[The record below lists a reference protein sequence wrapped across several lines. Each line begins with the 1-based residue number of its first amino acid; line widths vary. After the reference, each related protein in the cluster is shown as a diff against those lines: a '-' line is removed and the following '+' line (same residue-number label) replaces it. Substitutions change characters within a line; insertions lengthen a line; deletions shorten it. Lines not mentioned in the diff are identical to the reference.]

1 MKLKNL
7 LFIGLASA
15 VLLAGCK
22 KDEVQESP
30 SLTIS
35 EDSASLQF
43 SAQGGESE
51 TQTITF
57 TANRSWTATCDAD
70 WVIMDPK
77 DGPASSDP
85 QTITVYVTQ
94 NEDFVRSATITLTA
108 GGVVNKTVSVS
119 QDGKEIEYTSIAGLR
134 AMAKDTQTPVKIEGS
149 VFIKGV
155 VISDKDELN
164 NISEKNV
171 FIQDETAGIQLRF
184 ASAGT
189 YSRGDELSIDA
200 TGLTIAFYGDMYQ
213 LVASSSYNESEE
225 KWESTG
231 MPATA
236 VTRLSEDNEI
246 VAKQITLQDLLGL
259 KYESQ
264 YVEITTPVQVSEED
278 LGKTFVE
285 GDEDTNIKFTDAD
298 YNTFVVRSEK
308 YSYLL
313 KETEVPEGS
322 GLIKGIAT
330 RYGATPQIV
339 FSTVSDWS
347 GLTDARFDVDAPDPA
362 PDDAVYYNDFDKEKA
377 VETSGK
383 WPYLD
388 QFGGWKNETGSGA
401 SDVTYDF
408 SGVSVRSN
416 STSDSNY
423 SDYPG
428 SGVNNILFGTDGHF
442 QVGNIAIEGGNY
454 TLSFGTERYVYN
466 VSDNTFKPE
475 EFHVYISDNGER
487 WVELEYAFPN
497 GFKNGRWD
505 LASSTFTIPSG
516 TSALYIYFASDL
528 SGAHRLDDVALA
540 PAESA
545 GTEIDFSKG
554 TAIGGGDEPGP
565 GEEMTIAEVIAA
577 SDDTPVKTSG
587 TVMAMYARGFL
598 ISDGTDNL
606 LVFQGNNPSNSPK
619 IGDVVAV
626 SGAKDTYSGLSQI
639 GGTVEFT
646 VTSSEEVTYPDSY
659 PSPNVYGGSAFDAI
673 GDDLSSVELIQ
684 YTGTL
689 TKDGTYYNVAVA
701 GASLEGGIT
710 YPSSALAGELD
721 ALVGKEITVVGY
733 YLGLTNKQQTVS
745 TMLVDYSSAGTG
757 SYFTVSPVSLEVSA
771 DATSAKFNIN
781 ANVDWTV
788 ESQSEGFTVD
798 QNLGNGNAEITVSF
812 QANETEQ
819 PVSGKVKVS
828 TTADVATKEYT
839 VTITQDAAGASELE
853 VLTIEEFLA
862 KPEGDTYYQLT
873 GTITNITNTT
883 YGNFTLV
890 DETGSVVVWGLTKE
904 KVSSNDKSFS
914 SLGLKEGDVV
924 TLAGTRDSYG
934 NDVQV
939 GGPAYYISHVEGQ
952 LPEIKNVSVNE
963 FLSSQVSDLQ
973 KYRLTGRIENIVNT
987 AYGNFDLVDET
998 GTVYVYGLKAN
1009 ESADNQSFSEL
1020 GLKEGDVVTLVGTR
1034 GEHNGDPQVAN
1045 AYYESHVEGLS
1056 FSVSPASL
1064 SASAEA
1070 GTAKFTVTASDEV
1083 SWTVSTASDF
1093 VTLSDQSGTGT
1104 KEIEVTYTANDG
1116 ADSRT
1121 AEITVSTTADVP
1133 TKSYT
1138 VVLTQNA
1145 AGAAESQ
1152 WTLVS
1157 DASELSSGDYVIL
1170 CDFNNVS
1177 GQSGVWALSNAEGTS
1192 KNSVKATDISTIG
1205 MSENSNVLDGV
1216 TEGYIWTF
1224 TQSGDGYTLRPK
1236 NNDGIGLGVI
1246 ADNNGLRNSS
1256 DYKDQAWSLVKVS
1269 DSWGWEMSTPDPQ
1282 STTRYLCGY
1291 APDNW
1296 RTYKG
1301 ISNCNT
1307 KNWEI
1312 RIYKLN

>member
-30 SLTIS
+30 SLTIN

-70 WVIMDPK
+70 WVHMDPV

-85 QTITVYVTQ
+85 QTLTVYVDQ
-94 NEDFVRSATITLTA
+94 NDGFVRPATITLTA

-119 QDGKEIEYTSIAGLR
+119 QDGKEIEYTSIADLR

-189 YSRGDELSIDA
+189 YSRGDELSINA

-213 LVASSSYNESEE
+213 LVASSSYNESKEE
-225 KWESTG
+225 WESTG

-278 LGKTFVE
+278 LGKTFVV
-285 GDEDTNIKFTDAD
+285 GDEHTNIKFTDAD

-308 YSYLL
+308 YSNLL
-313 KETEVPEGS
+313 KETDVPEGS

-362 PDDAVYYNDFDKEKA
+362 PDNAVYYNDFDKEA
-377 VETSGK
+377 ATESYGSTGDK

-388 QFGGWKNETGSGA
+388 QFEGWMNETGTGVENVSYEHSGA
-401 SDVTYDF
+401 SA
-408 SGVSVRSN
+408 RNNAN
-416 STSDSNY
+416 SDGSL

-428 SGVNNILFGTDGHF
+428 SGLNNILFGSDAYF
-442 QVGNIAIEGGNY
+442 QINNIAVDAQNY
-454 TLSFGTERYVYN
+454 TLSFGTEKYQGGN
-466 VSDNTFKPE
+466 NNTFNPE

-528 SGAHRLDDVALA
+528 SSAHRLDDVALA

-565 GEEMTIAEVIAA
+565 GEEMTIAEVYSAEKGA
-577 SDDTPVKTSG
+577 DVKTSG
-587 TVMAMYARGFL
+587 TVVATYANGFL
-598 ISDGTDNL
+598 ISDTKDMI
-606 LVFQGNNPSNSPK
+606 LVYQNFNPESVPSV
-619 IGDVVAV
+619 GDVVTVSGVKGNFGGMDQIGVPVEYEVTGNKSVEHPSPVVYEGAELDGISDEYERPAYVQYSGKLNVSGDYYNVIV
-626 SGAKDTYSGLSQI
+626 SGASVQGS
-639 GGTVEFT
+639 VA
-646 VTSSEEVTYPDSY
+646 YPD
-659 PSPNVYGGSAFDAI
+659 D
-673 GDDLSSVELIQ
+673 EL
-684 YTGTL
+684 
-689 TKDGTYYNVAVA
+689 KDM
-701 GASLEGGIT
+701 
-710 YPSSALAGELD
+710 LAGMNGEQ
-721 ALVGKEITVVGY
+721 IVVTGY
-733 YLGLTNKQQTVS
+733 YIGTTGSGKYVS
-745 TMLVDYSSAGTG
+745 TMAVSVERAAEGDYLNVSNDKISVQATDESAT
-757 SYFTVSPVSLEVSA
+757 
-771 DATSAKFNIN
+771 IN
-781 ANVDWTV
+781 VQSNVAWTASC
-788 ESQSEGFTVD
+788 ETEGFTVAD
-798 QNLGNGNAEITVSF
+798 PASGNGNGTVTVEF
-812 QANETEQ
+812 AANTDSNPRTATVTISATE
-819 PVSGKVKVS
+819 
-828 TTADVATKEYT
+828 ADVEPVT
-839 VTITQDAAGASELE
+839 VTITQAAAGASELE
-853 VLTIEEFLA
+853 VLTVEEFLA

-873 GTITNITNTT
+873 GTVANISNT
-883 YGNFTLV
+883 YFGNFDLI
-890 DETGSVVVWGLTKE
+890 DETGSVYVYGL
-904 KVSSNDKSFS
+904 VSSEGAADGTFE

-924 TLAGTRDSYG
+924 TIAGRRASHKGDP
-934 NDVQV
+934 QV
-939 GGPAYYISHVEGQ
+939 GDAYYISHVEGQ
-952 LPEIKNVSVNE
+952 LPEIKDVSVAE

-973 KYRLTGRIENIVNT
+973 KYRLTGTIENLTNT
-987 AYGNFDLVDET
+987 TFGNFDLVDET
-998 GTVYVYGLKAN
+998 GSVYVYGLKKDENA
-1009 ESADNQSFSEL
+1009 SNQSFSEL

-1093 VTLSDQSGTGT
+1093 VSLSDQSGTGT

-1145 AGAAESQ
+1145 AGAVDPSTPPFTSSIT
-1152 WTLVS
+1152 WTLGS
-1157 DASELSSGDYVIL
+1157 QAYDNTSSGNSKQSATINGESVDNLLKLGSSSKAGTATLHIPAGVSRVGFYAVCWKGQTTEIEFSGATVSPVPVNDNTGATGNPPYTMTVTEDDYYVI
-1170 CDFNNVS
+1170 DVNTS
-1177 GQSGVWALSNAEGTS
+1177 EAL
-1192 KNSVKATDISTIG
+1192 D
-1205 MSENSNVLDGV
+1205 LGV
-1216 TEGYIWTF
+1216 TASKRIVIW
-1224 TQSGDGYTLRPK
+1224 
-1236 NNDGIGLGVI
+1236 GINPV
-1246 ADNNGLRNSS
+1246 
-1256 DYKDQAWSLVKVS
+1256 
-1269 DSWGWEMSTPDPQ
+1269 E
-1282 STTRYLCGY
+1282 
-1291 APDNW
+1291 
-1296 RTYKG
+1296 
-1301 ISNCNT
+1301 
-1307 KNWEI
+1307 
-1312 RIYKLN
+1312 

>member
-30 SLTIS
+30 SLTIN

-70 WVIMDPK
+70 WVHMDPV

-85 QTITVYVTQ
+85 QTLTVYVDQ
-94 NEDFVRSATITLTA
+94 NDDFVRSATITLTA
-108 GGVVNKTVSVS
+108 GGVVHKPVAVS
-119 QDGKEIEYTSIAGLR
+119 QEGKDINYTSIADLR
-134 AMAKDTQTPVKIEGS
+134 AMAKDTETPVKIEGS

-189 YSRGDELSIDA
+189 YSRGDELSINA

-213 LVASSSYNESEE
+213 LVASSSYNESKEE
-225 KWESTG
+225 WESTG

-246 VAKQITLQDLLGL
+246 VAKQITIQDFLGL

-278 LGKTFVE
+278 LGKTFVV
-285 GDEDTNIKFTDAD
+285 GDEHTNIKFTDAD

-308 YSYLL
+308 YSDLL
-313 KETEVPEGS
+313 KETDVPEGS

-330 RYGATPQIV
+330 RFGATPQIV
-339 FSTVSDWS
+339 FSTVSDWA
-347 GLTDARFDVDAPDPA
+347 GLTDPRFDVDAPDPA
-362 PDDAVYYNDFDKEKA
+362 PDNAVYYNDFDKEA
-377 VETSGK
+377 ATESYGSTGNK

-388 QFGGWKNETGSGA
+388 QFEGWKNETGTGVENVSYDYSGA
-401 SDVTYDF
+401 SA
-408 SGVSVRSN
+408 RNNSN
-416 STSDSNY
+416 TDGSY

-428 SGVNNILFGTDGHF
+428 SGLNNILFGSDAYL
-442 QVGNIAIEGGNY
+442 QINNITVDAQNY
-454 TLSFGTERYVYN
+454 TLSFGTEKYAYG

-565 GEEMTIAEVIAA
+565 VEEMTIAEVYNAEKGA
-577 SDDTPVKTSG
+577 DVKTSG
-587 TVMAMYARGFL
+587 TVVATYANGFL
-598 ISDGTDNL
+598 ISDTKDMI
-606 LVFQGNNPSNSPK
+606 LVYQNFNPESVPSV
-619 IGDVVAV
+619 GDVVTVSGVKGNFGGMDQIGVPVEYEVTGNESVEHPSPVVYEGAELDGISDEYERPAYVQYSGKLNVSGDYYNVIV
-626 SGAKDTYSGLSQI
+626 SGASVQGS
-639 GGTVEFT
+639 VA
-646 VTSSEEVTYPDSY
+646 YPD
-659 PSPNVYGGSAFDAI
+659 D
-673 GDDLSSVELIQ
+673 EL
-684 YTGTL
+684 
-689 TKDGTYYNVAVA
+689 KDM
-701 GASLEGGIT
+701 
-710 YPSSALAGELD
+710 LAGLNGEQ
-721 ALVGKEITVVGY
+721 IVVTGY
-733 YLGLTNKQQTVS
+733 YIGTTGSGKYVS
-745 TMLVDYSSAGTG
+745 TMAVSVERAAEGDYLNVSNDKISVQATDESAT
-757 SYFTVSPVSLEVSA
+757 
-771 DATSAKFNIN
+771 IN
-781 ANVDWTV
+781 VQSNVAWTASC
-788 ESQSEGFTVD
+788 ETEGFTVAAPAS
-798 QNLGNGNAEITVSF
+798 GNGNGTVTVEF
-812 QANETEQ
+812 AANTDSNPRTATVTISATE
-819 PVSGKVKVS
+819 
-828 TTADVATKEYT
+828 ADVEPVT
-839 VTITQDAAGASELE
+839 VTITQAAAGASELE
-853 VLTIEEFLA
+853 VLTVEEFLA

-873 GTITNITNTT
+873 GTLINITNTS

-890 DETGSVVVWGLTKE
+890 DDAGSYVEVYGLTKE

-924 TLAGTRDSYG
+924 TLAGTRDSYDG
-934 NDVQV
+934 DPQV
-939 GGPAYYISHVEGQ
+939 GGPAYYISHVSGTVEITDVTVAEFKTKEAGL
-952 LPEIKNVSVNE
+952 LP
-963 FLSSQVSDLQ
+963 
-973 KYRLTGRIENIVNT
+973 KYRLTGKITNLE
-987 AYGNFDLVDET
+987 ASEFGNFDLVDET
-998 GTVYVYGLKAN
+998 GSIYVYGLRENINGGDKTFN
-1009 ESADNQSFSEL
+1009 NL
-1020 GLKEGDVVTLVGTR
+1020 GLKEGDIVTLVGSR
-1034 GEHNGDPQVAN
+1034 GEYRGDPQVAN

-1145 AGAAESQ
+1145 AGAVDPSTPPFTSSIT
-1152 WTLVS
+1152 WTLGSQAYDNTSSGNKQSATINGESVDNLLKLGSSKNAGTATLHIPAGVS
-1157 DASELSSGDYVIL
+1157 RVGFYAVCWKGKTTEIEFSGATVSPVPVNDNTGATGNPPYTMTVTEDDYYVIDVNTSEALDLGVTASERIVI
-1170 CDFNNVS
+1170 
-1177 GQSGVWALSNAEGTS
+1177 W
-1192 KNSVKATDISTIG
+1192 
-1205 MSENSNVLDGV
+1205 
-1216 TEGYIWTF
+1216 
-1224 TQSGDGYTLRPK
+1224 
-1236 NNDGIGLGVI
+1236 GINPV
-1246 ADNNGLRNSS
+1246 
-1256 DYKDQAWSLVKVS
+1256 
-1269 DSWGWEMSTPDPQ
+1269 E
-1282 STTRYLCGY
+1282 
-1291 APDNW
+1291 
-1296 RTYKG
+1296 
-1301 ISNCNT
+1301 
-1307 KNWEI
+1307 
-1312 RIYKLN
+1312 

>member
-30 SLTIS
+30 SLTIN

-70 WVIMDPK
+70 WVHMDPV

-85 QTITVYVTQ
+85 QTLTVYVDQ
-94 NEDFVRSATITLTA
+94 NDGFVRSATIKLTA
-108 GGVVNKTVSVS
+108 GGVVHKPVAVS
-119 QDGKEIEYTSIAGLR
+119 QEGKDINYTSIADLR
-134 AMAKDTQTPVKIEGS
+134 AMAKDTETPVKIEGS

-189 YSRGDELSIDA
+189 YSRGDELSINA

-213 LVASSSYNESEE
+213 LVASSSYNESKEE
-225 KWESTG
+225 WESTG

-278 LGKTFVE
+278 LGKTFVVGNE
-285 GDEDTNIKFTDAD
+285 HTNIKFTDAD

-308 YSYLL
+308 YSNLL
-313 KETEVPEGS
+313 KETDVPEGS

-339 FSTVSDWS
+339 FSTVSDWA

-362 PDDAVYYNDFDKEKA
+362 PDNAVYYNDFDKEVA
-377 VETSGK
+377 TESYGSTGDK

-388 QFGGWKNETGSGA
+388 QFEGWMNETGTGVENVSYDYSGA
-401 SDVTYDF
+401 SA
-408 SGVSVRSN
+408 RNNAN
-416 STSDSNY
+416 SDGSL

-428 SGVNNILFGTDGHF
+428 SGLNNILFGSDAYF
-442 QVGNIAIEGGNY
+442 RINNIAVDAQNY
-454 TLSFGTERYVYN
+454 TLSFGTEKYQGGN
-466 VSDNTFKPE
+466 NNTFKPE

-689 TKDGTYYNVAVA
+689 TKDGAYYNVAVD

-721 ALVGKEITVVGY
+721 ALVGQEITVVGY

-745 TMLVDYSSAGTG
+745 TMLVDYSSVGTA
-757 SYFTVSPVSLEVSA
+757 SYFSVSPVSLDVSA
-771 DATSAKFNIN
+771 DATSAKFNVS

-788 ESQSEGFTVD
+788 ESQSEGFTVNQD
-798 QNLGNGNAEITVSF
+798 SGNGNAEITVSF
-812 QANETEQ
+812 PANETDQ

-839 VTITQDAAGASELE
+839 VTITQAAAGASELE
-853 VLTIEEFLA
+853 VLTVEEFLA

-873 GTITNITNTT
+873 GTVANISNT
-883 YGNFTLV
+883 YFGNFDLI
-890 DETGSVVVWGLTKE
+890 DETGSVYVYGL
-904 KVSSNDKSFS
+904 VSSEGAADGTFE

-924 TLAGTRDSYG
+924 TIAGRRASYKG
-934 NDVQV
+934 DPQV
-939 GGPAYYISHVEGQ
+939 GDAYYISHVEGQ
-952 LPEIKNVSVNE
+952 LPEIKDVSVTE
-963 FLSSQVSDLQ
+963 FLSSPISELQ
-973 KYRLTGRIENIVNT
+973 KYRLTGTIENLTNT
-987 AYGNFDLVDET
+987 TFGNFDLVDET
-998 GTVYVYGLKAN
+998 GSVYVYGLKKDENA
-1009 ESADNQSFSEL
+1009 SNQSFSEL

-1138 VVLTQNA
+1138 VVLTQKSASATTTEVTDVLTADSFA
-1145 AGAAESQ
+1145 ATSTGYTNFSGVKVTSSAIYAGQTATSNGAIQLRSKADNSGKHSGIVTTVSGGKLLKISVVWNDSTSTSRKLDIYASNTPFTDAEDLYGNTDLKIG
-1152 WTLVS
+1152 TLGFGETTFDVT
-1157 DASELSSGDYVIL
+1157 GDYQYVG
-1170 CDFNNVS
+1170 FRS
-1177 GQSGVWALSNAEGTS
+1177 
-1192 KNSVKATDISTIG
+1192 
-1205 MSENSNVLDGV
+1205 
-1216 TEGYIWTF
+1216 
-1224 TQSGDGYTLRPK
+1224 
-1236 NNDGIGLGVI
+1236 NDGAMYLDKIEV
-1246 ADNNGLRNSS
+1246 
-1256 DYKDQAWSLVKVS
+1256 V
-1269 DSWGWEMSTPDPQ
+1269 WE
-1282 STTRYLCGY
+1282 
-1291 APDNW
+1291 
-1296 RTYKG
+1296 
-1301 ISNCNT
+1301 
-1307 KNWEI
+1307 E
-1312 RIYKLN
+1312 

>member
-30 SLTIS
+30 SLTIN

-57 TANRSWTATCDAD
+57 TANRSWTATCNAD
-70 WVIMDPK
+70 WVHMDPV

-85 QTITVYVTQ
+85 QTLTVYVDQ
-94 NEDFVRSATITLTA
+94 NDGFVRSATITLTA
-108 GGVVNKTVSVS
+108 GGVVPKTVSVS
-119 QDGKEIEYTSIAGLR
+119 QDGKEIEYTSIADLR

-189 YSRGDELSIDA
+189 YSRGDELSINA

-213 LVASSSYNESEE
+213 LVASSDGEN
-225 KWESTG
+225 STG

-246 VAKQITLQDLLGL
+246 VAKQVTLQDFLGL

-285 GDEDTNIKFTDAD
+285 GDEHTNIKFTDAD

-308 YSYLL
+308 YSALL

-330 RYGATPQIV
+330 RFGATPQVV
-339 FSTVSDWS
+339 FSTVSDWA

-362 PDDAVYYNDFDKEKA
+362 PDNAVYYNDFDKEA
-377 VETSGK
+377 ATESYGSTGDK

-388 QFGGWKNETGSGA
+388 QFEGWKNETGTGVENVSYDYSGA
-401 SDVTYDF
+401 SA
-408 SGVSVRSN
+408 RNNSN
-416 STSDSNY
+416 TDGSY

-428 SGVNNILFGTDGHF
+428 SGLNNILFGSDAYL
-442 QVGNIAIEGGNY
+442 QINNITVDAQNY
-454 TLSFGTERYVYN
+454 TLSFGTEKYAYG
-466 VSDNTFKPE
+466 VSDNTFNPE

-689 TKDGTYYNVAVA
+689 TKDGAYYNVAVD

-721 ALVGKEITVVGY
+721 ALVGQEITVVGY

-745 TMLVDYSSAGTG
+745 TMLVDYSSVGTA
-757 SYFTVSPVSLEVSA
+757 SYFSVSPVSLDVSA
-771 DATSAKFNIN
+771 DATSAKFNVS

-788 ESQSEGFTVD
+788 ESQSEGFTVNQD
-798 QNLGNGNAEITVSF
+798 SGNGNAEITVSF
-812 QANETEQ
+812 PANETDQ

-839 VTITQDAAGASELE
+839 VTITQAAAGASELE
-853 VLTIEEFLA
+853 VLTVEEFLA

-873 GTITNITNTT
+873 GTVANISNT
-883 YGNFTLV
+883 YFGNFDLI
-890 DETGSVVVWGLTKE
+890 DETGSVYVYGL
-904 KVSSNDKSFS
+904 VSSEGAADGTFE

-924 TLAGTRDSYG
+924 TIAGRRASY
-934 NDVQV
+934 
-939 GGPAYYISHVEGQ
+939 
-952 LPEIKNVSVNE
+952 K
-963 FLSSQVSDLQ
+963 
-973 KYRLTGRIENIVNT
+973 
-987 AYGNFDLVDET
+987 
-998 GTVYVYGLKAN
+998 
-1009 ESADNQSFSEL
+1009 
-1020 GLKEGDVVTLVGTR
+1020 
-1034 GEHNGDPQVAN
+1034 GDPQVGD
-1045 AYYESHVEGLS
+1045 AYYISHVEGLS

-1138 VVLTQNA
+1138 VVLTQNV
-1145 AGAAESQ
+1145 AGAVDPSTPPFTSSIT
-1152 WTLVS
+1152 WTLGS
-1157 DASELSSGDYVIL
+1157 QAYDNTSSGNSKQSATINGESVDNLLKLGSSSKAGTATLHIPAGVSRVGFYAVCWKGQTTEIEFSGATVSPVPVNDNTGATGNPPYTMTVTEDDYYVI
-1170 CDFNNVS
+1170 DVNTS
-1177 GQSGVWALSNAEGTS
+1177 EAL
-1192 KNSVKATDISTIG
+1192 D
-1205 MSENSNVLDGV
+1205 LGV
-1216 TEGYIWTF
+1216 TASKRIVIW
-1224 TQSGDGYTLRPK
+1224 
-1236 NNDGIGLGVI
+1236 GINPV
-1246 ADNNGLRNSS
+1246 
-1256 DYKDQAWSLVKVS
+1256 
-1269 DSWGWEMSTPDPQ
+1269 E
-1282 STTRYLCGY
+1282 
-1291 APDNW
+1291 
-1296 RTYKG
+1296 
-1301 ISNCNT
+1301 
-1307 KNWEI
+1307 
-1312 RIYKLN
+1312 

>member
-30 SLTIS
+30 SLTIN

-57 TANRSWTATCDAD
+57 TANRSWTATCDAG
-70 WVIMDPK
+70 WVHMDPV

-85 QTITVYVTQ
+85 QTLTVYVDQ
-94 NEDFVRSATITLTA
+94 NDGFVRSATITLTA
-108 GGVVNKTVSVS
+108 GGVVNKPVAVS
-119 QDGKEIEYTSIAGLR
+119 QEGKDINYTSIADLR
-134 AMAKDTQTPVKIEGS
+134 AMAKDTETPVKIEGS

-155 VISDKDELN
+155 VISDKDELS

-213 LVASSSYNESEE
+213 LVASSSYNESKEE
-225 KWESTG
+225 WESTG

-278 LGKTFVE
+278 LGKTFVV
-285 GDEDTNIKFTDAD
+285 GNDHTNIKFTDAD

-308 YSYLL
+308 YSDLL
-313 KETEVPEGS
+313 KETDVPEGS
-322 GLIKGIAT
+322 GHIKGIAT
-330 RYGATPQIV
+330 RFGATPQIV
-339 FSTVSDWS
+339 FSTVSDWA
-347 GLTDARFDVDAPDPA
+347 GLTDPRFDVDAPDPA

-466 VSDNTFKPE
+466 VSDNTFNPE

-565 GEEMTIAEVIAA
+565 VEGMTIAEVIAA

-689 TKDGTYYNVAVA
+689 TKDGSYYNVAVD

-721 ALVGKEITVVGY
+721 ALVGQEITVVGY
-733 YLGLTNKQQTVS
+733 YLGLTNKQQIVS
-745 TMLVDYSSAGTG
+745 TMLVDYSSVGTA
-757 SYFTVSPVSLEVSA
+757 SYFSVSPVSLDVSA
-771 DATSAKFNIN
+771 DATSAKFNVS

-788 ESQSEGFTVD
+788 ESQSEGFTVN
-798 QNLGNGNAEITVSF
+798 QNSGNGNAEITVSF
-812 QANETEQ
+812 PANETDQ
-819 PVSGKVKVS
+819 SVSGKVKVS

-839 VTITQDAAGASELE
+839 VTITQAAAGASELE
-853 VLTIEEFLA
+853 VLTVEEFLA

-873 GTITNITNTT
+873 GTVANISNT
-883 YGNFTLV
+883 YFGNFDLI
-890 DETGSVVVWGLTKE
+890 DETGSVYVYGL
-904 KVSSNDKSFS
+904 VSSEGAADGTFE

-924 TLAGTRDSYG
+924 TIAGRRASHNG
-934 NDVQV
+934 SAQV
-939 GGPAYYISHVEGQ
+939 GDAYYISHVEGQ
-952 LPEIKNVSVNE
+952 LPEIKNVSVTE
-963 FLSSQVSDLQ
+963 FLSSPVSDLQ
-973 KYRLTGRIENIVNT
+973 KYRLTGTIENLTNT
-987 AYGNFDLVDET
+987 TFGNFDLVDET
-998 GTVYVYGLKAN
+998 GSVYVYGLKKDENA
-1009 ESADNQSFSEL
+1009 SNQSFSEL

-1093 VTLSDQSGTGT
+1093 VKLSDQSGTGT

-1138 VVLTQNA
+1138 VVLTQKSASSTTTEVTDVLTADSFA
-1145 AGAAESQ
+1145 ATSTSYTNFSGVKVTSSAIYAGQTATSNGAIQLRSKADNSGKHSGIVTTVSGGKLLKISVVWNDSTSTSRKLDIYASNTPFTDAEDLYGNTDLKIG
-1152 WTLVS
+1152 TLGFGETTFDVT
-1157 DASELSSGDYVIL
+1157 GDYQYVG
-1170 CDFNNVS
+1170 FRS
-1177 GQSGVWALSNAEGTS
+1177 
-1192 KNSVKATDISTIG
+1192 
-1205 MSENSNVLDGV
+1205 
-1216 TEGYIWTF
+1216 
-1224 TQSGDGYTLRPK
+1224 
-1236 NNDGIGLGVI
+1236 NDGAMYLDKIEV
-1246 ADNNGLRNSS
+1246 
-1256 DYKDQAWSLVKVS
+1256 V
-1269 DSWGWEMSTPDPQ
+1269 WE
-1282 STTRYLCGY
+1282 
-1291 APDNW
+1291 
-1296 RTYKG
+1296 
-1301 ISNCNT
+1301 
-1307 KNWEI
+1307 E
-1312 RIYKLN
+1312 

>member
-70 WVIMDPK
+70 WVHMDPV

-85 QTITVYVTQ
+85 QTLTVYVDQ
-94 NEDFVRSATITLTA
+94 NDGFVRPATITLTA

-119 QDGKEIEYTSIAGLR
+119 QDGKEIEYTSIADLR

-189 YSRGDELSIDA
+189 YSRGDELSINA

-213 LVASSSYNESEE
+213 LVASSSYNESKEE
-225 KWESTG
+225 WESTG

-278 LGKTFVE
+278 LGKTFVVGNE
-285 GDEDTNIKFTDAD
+285 HTNIKFTDAD

-308 YSYLL
+308 YSNLL
-313 KETEVPEGS
+313 KETDVPEGS

-339 FSTVSDWS
+339 FSTVSDWA
-347 GLTDARFDVDAPDPA
+347 GLTDPRFDVDAPDPA
-362 PDDAVYYNDFDKEKA
+362 PDNAVYYNDFDKEA
-377 VETSGK
+377 ATESYGSTGNK

-388 QFGGWKNETGSGA
+388 QFEGWKNETGTGVENVSYDYSGA
-401 SDVTYDF
+401 SA
-408 SGVSVRSN
+408 RNNSN
-416 STSDSNY
+416 TDGSY

-428 SGVNNILFGTDGHF
+428 SGLNNILFGSDAYL
-442 QVGNIAIEGGNY
+442 QINNITVDAQNY
-454 TLSFGTERYVYN
+454 TLSFGTEKYAYG

-565 GEEMTIAEVIAA
+565 GEEMTIAEVYNAEKGA
-577 SDDTPVKTSG
+577 DVKTSG
-587 TVMAMYARGFL
+587 TVVATYANGFL
-598 ISDGTDNL
+598 ISDTKDMI
-606 LVFQGNNPSNSPK
+606 LVYQNFNPESVPSV
-619 IGDVVAV
+619 GDVVTVSGVKGNFGGMDQIGVPVEYEVTGNESVEHPSPVVYEGAELDGISDEYERPAYVQYSGKLNVSGDYYNVIV
-626 SGAKDTYSGLSQI
+626 SGASVQGS
-639 GGTVEFT
+639 VA
-646 VTSSEEVTYPDSY
+646 YPD
-659 PSPNVYGGSAFDAI
+659 D
-673 GDDLSSVELIQ
+673 EL
-684 YTGTL
+684 
-689 TKDGTYYNVAVA
+689 KDM
-701 GASLEGGIT
+701 
-710 YPSSALAGELD
+710 LAGLNGEQ
-721 ALVGKEITVVGY
+721 IVVTGY
-733 YLGLTNKQQTVS
+733 YIGTTGSGKYVS
-745 TMLVDYSSAGTG
+745 TMAVSVERAAEGDYLNVSNDKISVQATDESAT
-757 SYFTVSPVSLEVSA
+757 
-771 DATSAKFNIN
+771 IN
-781 ANVDWTV
+781 VQSNVAWTASC
-788 ESQSEGFTVD
+788 ETEGFTVAAPAS
-798 QNLGNGNAEITVSF
+798 GNGNGTVTVEF
-812 QANETEQ
+812 AANTDSNPRTATVTISATE
-819 PVSGKVKVS
+819 
-828 TTADVATKEYT
+828 ADVEPVT
-839 VTITQDAAGASELE
+839 VTITQAAAGASELE
-853 VLTIEEFLA
+853 VLTVEEFLA

-873 GTITNITNTT
+873 GTVANISNT
-883 YGNFTLV
+883 YFGNFDLI
-890 DETGSVVVWGLTKE
+890 DETGSVYVYGL
-904 KVSSNDKSFS
+904 VSSEGAADGTFE

-924 TLAGTRDSYG
+924 TIAGRRASY
-934 NDVQV
+934 
-939 GGPAYYISHVEGQ
+939 
-952 LPEIKNVSVNE
+952 K
-963 FLSSQVSDLQ
+963 
-973 KYRLTGRIENIVNT
+973 
-987 AYGNFDLVDET
+987 
-998 GTVYVYGLKAN
+998 
-1009 ESADNQSFSEL
+1009 
-1020 GLKEGDVVTLVGTR
+1020 
-1034 GEHNGDPQVAN
+1034 GDPQVGD
-1045 AYYESHVEGLS
+1045 AYYISHVEGLS

-1145 AGAAESQ
+1145 AGAVDPSTPPFTSSIT
-1152 WTLVS
+1152 WTLGS
-1157 DASELSSGDYVIL
+1157 QAYDNTSSGNSKQSATINGESVDNLLKLGSSSKAGTATLHIPAGVSRVGFYAVCWKGQTTEIEFSGATVSPVPVNDNTGATGNPPYTMTVTQDDYYVI
-1170 CDFNNVS
+1170 DVNTS
-1177 GQSGVWALSNAEGTS
+1177 EAL
-1192 KNSVKATDISTIG
+1192 D
-1205 MSENSNVLDGV
+1205 LGV
-1216 TEGYIWTF
+1216 TASKRIVIW
-1224 TQSGDGYTLRPK
+1224 
-1236 NNDGIGLGVI
+1236 GINPV
-1246 ADNNGLRNSS
+1246 
-1256 DYKDQAWSLVKVS
+1256 
-1269 DSWGWEMSTPDPQ
+1269 E
-1282 STTRYLCGY
+1282 
-1291 APDNW
+1291 
-1296 RTYKG
+1296 
-1301 ISNCNT
+1301 
-1307 KNWEI
+1307 
-1312 RIYKLN
+1312 

>member
-30 SLTIS
+30 SLTIN

-134 AMAKDTQTPVKIEGS
+134 AMAKDTQTPFKIEGS

-189 YSRGDELSIDA
+189 YSRGDELSINA

-213 LVASSSYNESEE
+213 LVASSSYNESKEE
-225 KWESTG
+225 WESTG

-278 LGKTFVE
+278 LGKTFVVGNE
-285 GDEDTNIKFTDAD
+285 HTNIKFTDAD

-308 YSYLL
+308 YSNLL
-313 KETEVPEGS
+313 KETDVPEGS

-339 FSTVSDWS
+339 FSTVSDWA
-347 GLTDARFDVDAPDPA
+347 GLTDPRFDVDAPDPA
-362 PDDAVYYNDFDKEKA
+362 PDNAVYYNDFDKEA
-377 VETSGK
+377 ATESYGSTGNK

-388 QFGGWKNETGSGA
+388 QFEGWKNETGTGVENVSYDYSGA
-401 SDVTYDF
+401 SA
-408 SGVSVRSN
+408 RNNAN
-416 STSDSNY
+416 SDGSL

-428 SGVNNILFGTDGHF
+428 SGLNNILFGSDAYF
-442 QVGNIAIEGGNY
+442 RINNIAVDAQNY
-454 TLSFGTERYVYN
+454 TLSFGTEKYQGGN
-466 VSDNTFKPE
+466 NNTFNPD

-565 GEEMTIAEVIAA
+565 VEEMTIAEVIAA

-606 LVFQGNNPSNSPK
+606 LVFQGNNLSNSPK

-689 TKDGTYYNVAVA
+689 TKDGAYYNVAVD

-721 ALVGKEITVVGY
+721 ALVGQEITVVGY

-745 TMLVDYSSAGTG
+745 TMLVDYSSVGTA
-757 SYFTVSPVSLEVSA
+757 SYFSVSPVSLDVSA
-771 DATSAKFNIN
+771 DATSAKFNVS

-788 ESQSEGFTVD
+788 ESQSEGFTVNQD
-798 QNLGNGNAEITVSF
+798 SGNGNAEITVSF
-812 QANETEQ
+812 PANETDQ

-839 VTITQDAAGASELE
+839 VTITQAAAGASELE
-853 VLTIEEFLA
+853 VLTVEEFLA

-952 LPEIKNVSVNE
+952 LPEIKDVTVTE

-987 AYGNFDLVDET
+987 TYGNFDLVDET

-1145 AGAAESQ
+1145 AGAAEKAYVKMTGEQ
-1152 WTLVS
+1152 S
-1157 DASELSSGDYVIL
+1157 DYSGQYLIVFESKNRAYNGSLTSTFNGSGSVQNYVDVNISEDKIMASEEMNSYSVTIEQVSGGYAIKLASGYYIGRGNDSNGVDGKQAYSDDLLNTFEWNSDNGGYVI
-1170 CDFNNVS
+1170 
-1177 GQSGVWALSNAEGTS
+1177 TS
-1192 KNSVKATDISTIG
+1192 AGSR
-1205 MSENSNVLDGV
+1205 VLL
-1216 TEGYIWTF
+1216 Y
-1224 TQSGDGYTLRPK
+1224 
-1236 NNDGIGLGVI
+1236 
-1246 ADNNGLRNSS
+1246 NSS
-1256 DYKDQAWSLVKVS
+1256 ANYIRYYSPSNIGKSDYPLPV
-1269 DSWGWEMSTPDPQ
+1269 
-1282 STTRYLCGY
+1282 L
-1291 APDNW
+1291 
-1296 RTYKG
+1296 
-1301 ISNCNT
+1301 
-1307 KNWEI
+1307 
-1312 RIYKLN
+1312 YKLTE

>member
-30 SLTIS
+30 SLTIN

-57 TANRSWTATCDAD
+57 TANRSWTATCDKD
-70 WVIMDPK
+70 WVHMDPV

-85 QTITVYVTQ
+85 QTLTVYVDQ
-94 NEDFVRSATITLTA
+94 NDGFVRPATITLTA
-108 GGVVNKTVSVS
+108 GGVVKKTVSVS
-119 QDGKEIEYTSIAGLR
+119 QDGKEIEYTSIADLR

-189 YSRGDELSIDA
+189 YSRGDELSINA

-213 LVASSSYNESEE
+213 LVASSDGEN
-225 KWESTG
+225 STG

-259 KYESQ
+259 EYESQ

-278 LGKTFVE
+278 LGKTFVV
-285 GDEDTNIKFTDAD
+285 GDEHTNIKFTDAD

-308 YSYLL
+308 YSALL
-313 KETEVPEGS
+313 KETDVPEGS

-565 GEEMTIAEVIAA
+565 GEEMTIAEVYSAEKGA
-577 SDDTPVKTSG
+577 DVKTSG
-587 TVMAMYARGFL
+587 TVVATYANGFL
-598 ISDGTDNL
+598 ISDTKDMI
-606 LVFQGNNPSNSPK
+606 LVYQNFNPESVPSV
-619 IGDVVAV
+619 GDVVTVSGVKGNFGGMDQIGVPVEYEVTGNKSVEHPSPVVYEGAELDGISDEYERPAYVQYSGKLNVSGDYYNVIV
-626 SGAKDTYSGLSQI
+626 SGASVQGS
-639 GGTVEFT
+639 VA
-646 VTSSEEVTYPDSY
+646 YPD
-659 PSPNVYGGSAFDAI
+659 D
-673 GDDLSSVELIQ
+673 EL
-684 YTGTL
+684 
-689 TKDGTYYNVAVA
+689 KDM
-701 GASLEGGIT
+701 
-710 YPSSALAGELD
+710 LAGMNGEQ
-721 ALVGKEITVVGY
+721 IVVTGY
-733 YLGLTNKQQTVS
+733 YIGTTGSGKYVS
-745 TMLVDYSSAGTG
+745 TMAVSVERAAEGDYLNVSNDKISVQATDESAT
-757 SYFTVSPVSLEVSA
+757 
-771 DATSAKFNIN
+771 IN
-781 ANVDWTV
+781 VQSNVAWTASC
-788 ESQSEGFTVD
+788 ETEGFTVAD
-798 QNLGNGNAEITVSF
+798 PASGNGNGTVTVEF
-812 QANETEQ
+812 AANTDSNPRTATVTISATE
-819 PVSGKVKVS
+819 
-828 TTADVATKEYT
+828 ADVEPVT
-839 VTITQDAAGASELE
+839 VTITQAAAGASELE
-853 VLTIEEFLA
+853 VLTVEEFLA

-873 GTITNITNTT
+873 GTVANISNA
-883 YGNFTLV
+883 YFGNFDLI
-890 DETGSVVVWGLTKE
+890 DETGSVYVYGL
-904 KVSSNDKSFS
+904 VSSEGAADGTFE

-924 TLAGTRDSYG
+924 TIAGRRASYKG
-934 NDVQV
+934 DPQV
-939 GGPAYYISHVEGQ
+939 GDAYYISHVEGQ
-952 LPEIKNVSVNE
+952 LPEIKDVSVTE
-963 FLSSQVSDLQ
+963 FLSSPISELQ
-973 KYRLTGRIENIVNT
+973 KYRLTGTIENLTNT
-987 AYGNFDLVDET
+987 TFGNFDLVDET
-998 GTVYVYGLKAN
+998 GSVYVYGLKKDENA
-1009 ESADNQSFSEL
+1009 SNQSFSEL

-1093 VTLSDQSGTGT
+1093 VSLSDQSGTGT

-1145 AGAAESQ
+1145 AGAVDPSTPPFTSSIT
-1152 WTLVS
+1152 WTLGS
-1157 DASELSSGDYVIL
+1157 QAYDNTSSGNSKQSATINGESVDNLLKLGSSSKAGTATLHIPAGVSRVGFYAVCWKGQTTEIEFSGATVSPVPVNDNTGATGNPPYTMTVTEDDYYVI
-1170 CDFNNVS
+1170 DVNTS
-1177 GQSGVWALSNAEGTS
+1177 EAL
-1192 KNSVKATDISTIG
+1192 D
-1205 MSENSNVLDGV
+1205 LGV
-1216 TEGYIWTF
+1216 TASKRIVIW
-1224 TQSGDGYTLRPK
+1224 
-1236 NNDGIGLGVI
+1236 GINPV
-1246 ADNNGLRNSS
+1246 
-1256 DYKDQAWSLVKVS
+1256 
-1269 DSWGWEMSTPDPQ
+1269 E
-1282 STTRYLCGY
+1282 
-1291 APDNW
+1291 
-1296 RTYKG
+1296 
-1301 ISNCNT
+1301 
-1307 KNWEI
+1307 
-1312 RIYKLN
+1312 

>member
-30 SLTIS
+30 SLTIN

-57 TANRSWTATCDAD
+57 TANRSWTATCDKD
-70 WVIMDPK
+70 WVHMDPV

-85 QTITVYVTQ
+85 QTLTVYVDQ
-94 NEDFVRSATITLTA
+94 NDGFVRPATITLTA
-108 GGVVNKTVSVS
+108 GGVVKKTVSVS
-119 QDGKEIEYTSIAGLR
+119 QDGKKIEYTSIADLR
-134 AMAKDTQTPVKIEGS
+134 AMAKDTQTPVKIEGN

-155 VISDKDELN
+155 VISDKDELS

-189 YSRGDELSIDA
+189 YSRGDELSINA

-213 LVASSSYNESEE
+213 LVASSDGEN
-225 KWESTG
+225 STG

-259 KYESQ
+259 EYESQ

-278 LGKTFVE
+278 LGKTFVV
-285 GDEDTNIKFTDAD
+285 GDEHTNIKFTDAD
-298 YNTFVVRSEK
+298 YNSFVVRSEK
-308 YSYLL
+308 YSDLL

-322 GLIKGIAT
+322 GHIKGIAT
-330 RYGATPQIV
+330 RFGATPQIV
-339 FSTVSDWS
+339 FSTVSDWA
-347 GLTDARFDVDAPDPA
+347 GLTDPRFDVDAPDPA
-362 PDDAVYYNDFDKEKA
+362 PDNAVYYNDFDKEA
-377 VETSGK
+377 ATESYGSTGNK

-388 QFGGWKNETGSGA
+388 QFEGWKNEIGTGVENVSYDYSGA
-401 SDVTYDF
+401 SA
-408 SGVSVRSN
+408 RNNSN
-416 STSDSNY
+416 TDGSY

-428 SGVNNILFGTDGHF
+428 SGLNNILFGSDAYL
-442 QVGNIAIEGGNY
+442 QINNITVDAQNY
-454 TLSFGTERYVYN
+454 TLSFGTEKYAYG

-516 TSALYIYFASDL
+516 TSALYIHFASDL

-684 YTGTL
+684 DTGTL
-689 TKDGTYYNVAVA
+689 TKDGAYYNVAVD

-721 ALVGKEITVVGY
+721 ALVGQEITVVGY

-745 TMLVDYSSAGTG
+745 TMLVDYSSAGTA
-757 SYFTVSPVSLEVSA
+757 SYFSVSPVSLDVSA
-771 DATSAKFNIN
+771 DATSAKFNVS
-781 ANVDWTV
+781 ANVAWTV
-788 ESQSEGFTVD
+788 ESQSEGFTVNQD
-798 QNLGNGNAEITVSF
+798 SGNGNAEITVSF
-812 QANETEQ
+812 PANETDQ

-839 VTITQDAAGASELE
+839 VTITQAAAGASELE
-853 VLTIEEFLA
+853 VLTVEEFLA

-873 GTITNITNTT
+873 GTVANISNT
-883 YGNFTLV
+883 YFGNFDLI
-890 DETGSVVVWGLTKE
+890 DETGSVYVYGL
-904 KVSSNDKSFS
+904 VSSEGAADGTFE

-924 TLAGTRDSYG
+924 TIAGRRASY
-934 NDVQV
+934 
-939 GGPAYYISHVEGQ
+939 
-952 LPEIKNVSVNE
+952 K
-963 FLSSQVSDLQ
+963 
-973 KYRLTGRIENIVNT
+973 
-987 AYGNFDLVDET
+987 
-998 GTVYVYGLKAN
+998 
-1009 ESADNQSFSEL
+1009 
-1020 GLKEGDVVTLVGTR
+1020 
-1034 GEHNGDPQVAN
+1034 GDPQVGD
-1045 AYYESHVEGLS
+1045 AYYISHVEGLS

-1093 VTLSDQSGTGT
+1093 VKLSDQTGTGT

-1138 VVLTQNA
+1138 EVLTQNA
-1145 AGAAESQ
+1145 AGAVDPSTPPFTSSIT
-1152 WTLVS
+1152 WTLGS
-1157 DASELSSGDYVIL
+1157 QAYDNTSSGNSKQSATINGESVDNLLKLGSSSKAGTATLHIPAGVSRVGFYAVCWKGQTTEIEFSGATVSPVPVNDNTGATGNPPYTMTVTEDDYYVI
-1170 CDFNNVS
+1170 DVNTS
-1177 GQSGVWALSNAEGTS
+1177 EAL
-1192 KNSVKATDISTIG
+1192 D
-1205 MSENSNVLDGV
+1205 LGV
-1216 TEGYIWTF
+1216 TASKRIVIW
-1224 TQSGDGYTLRPK
+1224 
-1236 NNDGIGLGVI
+1236 GINPV
-1246 ADNNGLRNSS
+1246 
-1256 DYKDQAWSLVKVS
+1256 
-1269 DSWGWEMSTPDPQ
+1269 E
-1282 STTRYLCGY
+1282 
-1291 APDNW
+1291 
-1296 RTYKG
+1296 
-1301 ISNCNT
+1301 
-1307 KNWEI
+1307 
-1312 RIYKLN
+1312 

>member
-30 SLTIS
+30 SLTIN

-57 TANRSWTATCDAD
+57 TANRSWTATCNAD
-70 WVIMDPK
+70 WVHMDPV

-85 QTITVYVTQ
+85 QTLTVYVDP
-94 NEDFVRSATITLTA
+94 NDGFVRSAIITLTA
-108 GGVVNKTVSVS
+108 GGVVNKPVAVS
-119 QDGKEIEYTSIAGLR
+119 QEGKDIDYTSIADLR
-134 AMAKDTQTPVKIEGS
+134 AMAKDTETPVKIEGS

-213 LVASSSYNESEE
+213 LVASSDGEN
-225 KWESTG
+225 STG

-246 VAKQITLQDLLGL
+246 VAKQVTLQDFLGL

-278 LGKTFVE
+278 MGKTFVV
-285 GDEDTNIKFTDAD
+285 GDEHTNIKFTDAD

-308 YSYLL
+308 YSDLL
-313 KETEVPEGS
+313 KGTEVPEGS
-322 GLIKGIAT
+322 GKIKGIAT
-330 RYGATPQIV
+330 RYEATPQIV
-339 FSTVSDWS
+339 FSTVSDWA
-347 GLTDARFDVDAPDPA
+347 GLTDARFDVDVPDPA
-362 PDDAVYYNDFDKEKA
+362 PDNAVYYNDFDKEA
-377 VETSGK
+377 ATESYGSTGNR

-388 QFGGWKNETGSGA
+388 QFEGWMNETGTGVENVSYDYSGA
-401 SDVTYDF
+401 SA
-408 SGVSVRSN
+408 RNNSN
-416 STSDSNY
+416 TDGSY

-428 SGVNNILFGTDGHF
+428 SGLNNILFGSDAYL
-442 QVGNIAIEGGNY
+442 QINNIAVDAQNY
-454 TLSFGTERYVYN
+454 TLSFGTEKYAYG

-516 TSALYIYFASDL
+516 TSALYIHFASDL

-554 TAIGGGDEPGP
+554 TAIGGGDEPEP
-565 GEEMTIAEVIAA
+565 GEEMTIAEVYSAERGA
-577 SDDTPVKTSG
+577 DVKTSG
-587 TVMAMYARGFL
+587 TVVATYANGFL
-598 ISDGTDNL
+598 ISDTKDMI
-606 LVFQGNNPSNSPK
+606 LVYQNFNPESVPSV
-619 IGDVVAV
+619 GDVVTVSGVKGNFGGMDQIGVPVEYEVTGNESVEHPSPVVYDGAELDGISNEYERPAYIQYSGTLNISGDYYNVVV
-626 SGAKDTYSGLSQI
+626 SGANVQGS
-639 GGTVEFT
+639 VA
-646 VTSSEEVTYPDSY
+646 YPD
-659 PSPNVYGGSAFDAI
+659 D
-673 GDDLSSVELIQ
+673 EL
-684 YTGTL
+684 
-689 TKDGTYYNVAVA
+689 KDK
-701 GASLEGGIT
+701 
-710 YPSSALAGELD
+710 LAGLN
-721 ALVGKEITVVGY
+721 GKQIVVTGY
-733 YLGLTNKQQTVS
+733 YIGTTGSGKYVS
-745 TMLVDYSSAGTG
+745 TMAVSVERAAEGDYLNVSNDKISVQATDESAT
-757 SYFTVSPVSLEVSA
+757 
-771 DATSAKFNIN
+771 IN
-781 ANVDWTV
+781 VQSNVAWTASC
-788 ESQSEGFTVD
+788 ETEGFTVAD
-798 QNLGNGNAEITVSF
+798 PASGNGNGTVTVEF
-812 QANETEQ
+812 AANTDSNPRTATVTISATE
-819 PVSGKVKVS
+819 
-828 TTADVATKEYT
+828 ADVEPVT
-839 VTITQDAAGASELE
+839 VTITQAAAGASELE
-853 VLTIEEFLA
+853 VLTVEEFLA

-873 GTITNITNTT
+873 GTVANISNTHF
-883 YGNFTLV
+883 GNFDLI
-890 DETGSVVVWGLTKE
+890 DETGSVYVYGL
-904 KVSSNDKSFS
+904 VSSEGAADGTFE

-924 TLAGTRDSYG
+924 TIAGRRASHNG
-934 NDVQV
+934 SAQV
-939 GGPAYYISHVEGQ
+939 GDAYYISHVEGQ
-952 LPEIKNVSVNE
+952 LPEIKNVSVTE
-963 FLSSQVSDLQ
+963 FLSSPVSDLQ
-973 KYRLTGRIENIVNT
+973 KYRLTGRIDNIVNPS
-987 AYGNFDLVDET
+987 YGNFDLVDET

-1009 ESADNQSFSEL
+1009 ESASNQSFSEL
-1020 GLKEGDVVTLVGTR
+1020 GLKEGDVVTLVGLR
-1034 GEHNGDPQVAN
+1034 GEYRGDPQVAN

-1093 VTLSDQSGTGT
+1093 VKLSDQSGTGT
-1104 KEIEVTYTANDG
+1104 KEIEVTYNANDG

-1138 VVLTQNA
+1138 VVLTQKSASATTTEVTDVLTADSFA
-1145 AGAAESQ
+1145 ATGTAYTNFSGVKVTSSAIYAGQTATSKGAIQLRSKADNSGKHSGIVTTVSGGKLLKISVVWNDSTSTDRELDIYASNTPFTDAEDLYGNTDLKIG
-1152 WTLVS
+1152 TLGFGETTFDVT
-1157 DASELSSGDYVIL
+1157 GDYQYVG
-1170 CDFNNVS
+1170 FRS
-1177 GQSGVWALSNAEGTS
+1177 
-1192 KNSVKATDISTIG
+1192 
-1205 MSENSNVLDGV
+1205 
-1216 TEGYIWTF
+1216 
-1224 TQSGDGYTLRPK
+1224 
-1236 NNDGIGLGVI
+1236 NDGAMYLDKIEV
-1246 ADNNGLRNSS
+1246 
-1256 DYKDQAWSLVKVS
+1256 V
-1269 DSWGWEMSTPDPQ
+1269 WE
-1282 STTRYLCGY
+1282 
-1291 APDNW
+1291 
-1296 RTYKG
+1296 
-1301 ISNCNT
+1301 
-1307 KNWEI
+1307 E
-1312 RIYKLN
+1312 

>member
-30 SLTIS
+30 SLTIN

-57 TANRSWTATCDAD
+57 TANRSWTATCNAD
-70 WVIMDPK
+70 WVHMDPV

-85 QTITVYVTQ
+85 QTLTVYVDQ
-94 NEDFVRSATITLTA
+94 NDGFVRSATITLTA
-108 GGVVNKTVSVS
+108 GGVVPKTVSVS
-119 QDGKEIEYTSIAGLR
+119 QDGKEIEYTSIADLR

-189 YSRGDELSIDA
+189 YSRGDELSINA

-213 LVASSSYNESEE
+213 LVASSDGE
-225 KWESTG
+225 KSTG

-246 VAKQITLQDLLGL
+246 VAKQVTLQDFLGL

-285 GDEDTNIKFTDAD
+285 GDEHTNIKFTDAD

-308 YSYLL
+308 YSALL

-330 RYGATPQIV
+330 RFGATPQVV
-339 FSTVSDWS
+339 FSTVSDWA

-362 PDDAVYYNDFDKEKA
+362 PDNAVYYNDFDKEKA

-689 TKDGTYYNVAVA
+689 TKDGAYYNVAVD

-721 ALVGKEITVVGY
+721 ALVGQEITVVGY

-745 TMLVDYSSAGTG
+745 TMLVDYSSVGTA
-757 SYFTVSPVSLEVSA
+757 SYFSVSPVSLDVSA
-771 DATSAKFNIN
+771 DATSAKFNVS

-788 ESQSEGFTVD
+788 ESQSEGFTVNQD
-798 QNLGNGNAEITVSF
+798 SGNGNAEITVSF
-812 QANETEQ
+812 PANETDQ

-839 VTITQDAAGASELE
+839 VTITQAAAGASELE
-853 VLTIEEFLA
+853 VLTVEEFLA

-873 GTITNITNTT
+873 GTVANISNT
-883 YGNFTLV
+883 YFGNFDLI
-890 DETGSVVVWGLTKE
+890 DETGSVYVYGL
-904 KVSSNDKSFS
+904 VSSEGAADGTFE

-924 TLAGTRDSYG
+924 TIAGRRASYKG
-934 NDVQV
+934 DPQV
-939 GGPAYYISHVEGQ
+939 GDAYYISHVEGQ
-952 LPEIKNVSVNE
+952 LPEIKDVSVTE
-963 FLSSQVSDLQ
+963 FLSSPISELQ
-973 KYRLTGRIENIVNT
+973 KYRLTGTIENLTNT
-987 AYGNFDLVDET
+987 TFGNFDLVDET
-998 GTVYVYGLKAN
+998 GSVYVYGLKKDENA
-1009 ESADNQSFSEL
+1009 SNQSFSEL

-1138 VVLTQNA
+1138 VVLTQKSASATTTEVTDVLTADSFA
-1145 AGAAESQ
+1145 ATSTGYTNFSGVKVTSSAIYAGQTATSNGAIQLRSKADNSGKHSGIVTTVSGGKLLKISVVWNDSTSTSRKLDIYASNTPFTDAEDLYGNTDLKIG
-1152 WTLVS
+1152 TLGFGETTFDVT
-1157 DASELSSGDYVIL
+1157 GDYQYVG
-1170 CDFNNVS
+1170 FRS
-1177 GQSGVWALSNAEGTS
+1177 
-1192 KNSVKATDISTIG
+1192 
-1205 MSENSNVLDGV
+1205 
-1216 TEGYIWTF
+1216 
-1224 TQSGDGYTLRPK
+1224 
-1236 NNDGIGLGVI
+1236 NDGAMYLDKIEV
-1246 ADNNGLRNSS
+1246 
-1256 DYKDQAWSLVKVS
+1256 V
-1269 DSWGWEMSTPDPQ
+1269 WE
-1282 STTRYLCGY
+1282 
-1291 APDNW
+1291 
-1296 RTYKG
+1296 
-1301 ISNCNT
+1301 
-1307 KNWEI
+1307 E
-1312 RIYKLN
+1312 

>member
-1 MKLKNL
+1 MKLRHL

-15 VLLAGCK
+15 ALFAGCK
-22 KDEVQESP
+22 KDEIQESP
-30 SLTIS
+30 SLTIN

-70 WVIMDPK
+70 WVHMDPV

-85 QTITVYVTQ
+85 QTLTVYVDQ
-94 NEDFVRSATITLTA
+94 NDGFVRSATITLTA
-108 GGVVNKTVSVS
+108 GGVVDKPVAVS
-119 QDGKEIEYTSIAGLR
+119 QEGKDINYTSIADLR
-134 AMAKDTQTPVKIEGS
+134 AMAKDTETPVKIEGS

-189 YSRGDELSIDA
+189 YSRGDELSINA

-213 LVASSSYNESEE
+213 LVASSDGEN
-225 KWESTG
+225 STG

-246 VAKQITLQDLLGL
+246 VAKQITIQDFLGL

-278 LGKTFVE
+278 MGKTFIV
-285 GDEDTNIKFTDAD
+285 GDEHTNIKFTDAD

-308 YSYLL
+308 YSDLL
-313 KETEVPEGS
+313 KETDVPEGS
-322 GLIKGIAT
+322 GHIKGIAT
-330 RYGATPQIV
+330 RFGATPQIV
-339 FSTVSDWS
+339 FSTVSDWA
-347 GLTDARFDVDAPDPA
+347 GLTDPRFDVDAPDPA
-362 PDDAVYYNDFDKEKA
+362 PDNAVYYNDFDKEA
-377 VETSGK
+377 ATESYGSTGDK

-388 QFGGWKNETGSGA
+388 QFEGWKNETGTGVENVSYDYSGA
-401 SDVTYDF
+401 SA
-408 SGVSVRSN
+408 RNNSN
-416 STSDSNY
+416 TDGSY

-428 SGVNNILFGTDGHF
+428 SGLNNILFGSDAYL
-442 QVGNIAIEGGNY
+442 QINNITVDAQNY
-454 TLSFGTERYVYN
+454 TLSFGTEKYAYG

-565 GEEMTIAEVIAA
+565 V
-577 SDDTPVKTSG
+577 
-587 TVMAMYARGFL
+587 
-598 ISDGTDNL
+598 
-606 LVFQGNNPSNSPK
+606 
-619 IGDVVAV
+619 
-626 SGAKDTYSGLSQI
+626 
-639 GGTVEFT
+639 
-646 VTSSEEVTYPDSY
+646 
-659 PSPNVYGGSAFDAI
+659 
-673 GDDLSSVELIQ
+673 
-684 YTGTL
+684 
-689 TKDGTYYNVAVA
+689 
-701 GASLEGGIT
+701 
-710 YPSSALAGELD
+710 
-721 ALVGKEITVVGY
+721 
-733 YLGLTNKQQTVS
+733 
-745 TMLVDYSSAGTG
+745 
-757 SYFTVSPVSLEVSA
+757 
-771 DATSAKFNIN
+771 
-781 ANVDWTV
+781 
-788 ESQSEGFTVD
+788 
-798 QNLGNGNAEITVSF
+798 
-812 QANETEQ
+812 
-819 PVSGKVKVS
+819 
-828 TTADVATKEYT
+828 
-839 VTITQDAAGASELE
+839 E
-853 VLTIEEFLA
+853 VLTVEEFLA

-873 GTITNITNTT
+873 GTVANISNT
-883 YGNFTLV
+883 YFGNFDLI
-890 DETGSVVVWGLTKE
+890 DETGSVYVYGL
-904 KVSSNDKSFS
+904 VSSEGAADGTFE

-924 TLAGTRDSYG
+924 TIAGRRASHNG
-934 NDVQV
+934 SAQV
-939 GGPAYYISHVEGQ
+939 GDAYYISHVEGQ
-952 LPEIKNVSVNE
+952 LPEIKNVSVTE
-963 FLSSQVSDLQ
+963 FLSSPVSDLQ
-973 KYRLTGRIENIVNT
+973 KYRLTGRIDNIVNT
-987 AYGNFDLVDET
+987 SYGNFDLVDET

-1009 ESADNQSFSEL
+1009 ESASNQSFSEL

-1145 AGAAESQ
+1145 AGAVDPSTPPFTSSIT
-1152 WTLVS
+1152 WTLGS
-1157 DASELSSGDYVIL
+1157 QAYDNTSSGNSKQSATINGESVDNLLKLGSSSKAGTATLHIPAGVSRVGFYAVCWKGQTTEIEFSGATVSPVPVNDNTGATGNPPYTMTVTEDDYYVI
-1170 CDFNNVS
+1170 DVNTS
-1177 GQSGVWALSNAEGTS
+1177 EAL
-1192 KNSVKATDISTIG
+1192 D
-1205 MSENSNVLDGV
+1205 LGV
-1216 TEGYIWTF
+1216 TASKRIVIW
-1224 TQSGDGYTLRPK
+1224 
-1236 NNDGIGLGVI
+1236 GINPV
-1246 ADNNGLRNSS
+1246 
-1256 DYKDQAWSLVKVS
+1256 
-1269 DSWGWEMSTPDPQ
+1269 E
-1282 STTRYLCGY
+1282 
-1291 APDNW
+1291 
-1296 RTYKG
+1296 
-1301 ISNCNT
+1301 
-1307 KNWEI
+1307 
-1312 RIYKLN
+1312 

>member
-30 SLTIS
+30 SLTIN

-70 WVIMDPK
+70 WVHMDPV

-85 QTITVYVTQ
+85 QTLTVYVDQ
-94 NEDFVRSATITLTA
+94 NDGFVRSATIKLTA
-108 GGVVNKTVSVS
+108 GGVVHKPVAVS
-119 QDGKEIEYTSIAGLR
+119 QEGKDINYTSIADLR
-134 AMAKDTQTPVKIEGS
+134 AMAKDTETPVKIEGS

-189 YSRGDELSIDA
+189 YSRGDELSINA

-213 LVASSSYNESEE
+213 LVASSSYNESKEE
-225 KWESTG
+225 WESTG

-278 LGKTFVE
+278 LGKTFVVGNE
-285 GDEDTNIKFTDAD
+285 HTNIKFTDAD

-308 YSYLL
+308 YSNLL
-313 KETEVPEGS
+313 KETDVPEGS

-339 FSTVSDWS
+339 FSTVSDWA
-347 GLTDARFDVDAPDPA
+347 GLTDPRFDVDAPDPA
-362 PDDAVYYNDFDKEKA
+362 PDNAVYYNDFDKEKA

-689 TKDGTYYNVAVA
+689 TKDGAYYNVAVD

-721 ALVGKEITVVGY
+721 ALVGQEITVVGY

-745 TMLVDYSSAGTG
+745 TMLVDYSSVGTA
-757 SYFTVSPVSLEVSA
+757 SYFSVSPVSLDVSA
-771 DATSAKFNIN
+771 DATSAKFNVS

-788 ESQSEGFTVD
+788 ESQSEGFTVNQD
-798 QNLGNGNAEITVSF
+798 SGNGNAEITVSF
-812 QANETEQ
+812 PANETDQ

-839 VTITQDAAGASELE
+839 VTITQAAAGASELE
-853 VLTIEEFLA
+853 VLTVEEFLA

-873 GTITNITNTT
+873 GTVANISNT
-883 YGNFTLV
+883 YFGNFDLI
-890 DETGSVVVWGLTKE
+890 DETGSVYVYGL
-904 KVSSNDKSFS
+904 VSSEGAADGTFE

-924 TLAGTRDSYG
+924 TIAGRRASY
-934 NDVQV
+934 
-939 GGPAYYISHVEGQ
+939 
-952 LPEIKNVSVNE
+952 K
-963 FLSSQVSDLQ
+963 
-973 KYRLTGRIENIVNT
+973 
-987 AYGNFDLVDET
+987 
-998 GTVYVYGLKAN
+998 
-1009 ESADNQSFSEL
+1009 
-1020 GLKEGDVVTLVGTR
+1020 
-1034 GEHNGDPQVAN
+1034 GDPQVGD
-1045 AYYESHVEGLS
+1045 AYYISHVEGLS

-1145 AGAAESQ
+1145 AGAVDPSTPPFTSSIT
-1152 WTLVS
+1152 WTLGS
-1157 DASELSSGDYVIL
+1157 QAYDNTSSGNSKQSATINGESVDNLLKLGSSSKAGTATLHIPAGVSRVGFYAVCWKGQTTEIEFSGATVSPVPVNDNTGATGNPPYTMTVTQDDYYVI
-1170 CDFNNVS
+1170 DVNTS
-1177 GQSGVWALSNAEGTS
+1177 EAL
-1192 KNSVKATDISTIG
+1192 D
-1205 MSENSNVLDGV
+1205 LGV
-1216 TEGYIWTF
+1216 TASKRIVIW
-1224 TQSGDGYTLRPK
+1224 
-1236 NNDGIGLGVI
+1236 GINPV
-1246 ADNNGLRNSS
+1246 
-1256 DYKDQAWSLVKVS
+1256 
-1269 DSWGWEMSTPDPQ
+1269 E
-1282 STTRYLCGY
+1282 
-1291 APDNW
+1291 
-1296 RTYKG
+1296 
-1301 ISNCNT
+1301 
-1307 KNWEI
+1307 
-1312 RIYKLN
+1312 

>member
-7 LFIGLASA
+7 LFVGLASA
-15 VLLAGCK
+15 VLFAGCK
-22 KDEVQESP
+22 KDEIQESP
-30 SLTIS
+30 SLTIN

-70 WVIMDPK
+70 WVHMDPV

-85 QTITVYVTQ
+85 QTLTVYVDQ
-94 NEDFVRSATITLTA
+94 NDGFVRSATITLTA
-108 GGVVNKTVSVS
+108 GGVVDKPVAVS
-119 QDGKEIEYTSIAGLR
+119 QEGKDINYTSIADLR
-134 AMAKDTQTPVKIEGS
+134 AMAKDTETPVKIEGS

-189 YSRGDELSIDA
+189 YSRGDELSINA

-213 LVASSSYNESEE
+213 LVASSDGEN
-225 KWESTG
+225 STG

-246 VAKQITLQDLLGL
+246 VAKQITIQDFLGL

-278 LGKTFVE
+278 MGKTFIV
-285 GDEDTNIKFTDAD
+285 GDEHTNIKFTDAD

-308 YSYLL
+308 YSDLL
-313 KETEVPEGS
+313 KETDVPEGS
-322 GLIKGIAT
+322 GHIKGIAT
-330 RYGATPQIV
+330 RFGATPQIV
-339 FSTVSDWS
+339 FSTVSDWA
-347 GLTDARFDVDAPDPA
+347 GLTDPRFDVDAPDPA
-362 PDDAVYYNDFDKEKA
+362 PDNAVYYNDFDKEA
-377 VETSGK
+377 ATESYGSTGDK

-388 QFGGWKNETGSGA
+388 QFEGWKNETGTGVENVSYDYSGA
-401 SDVTYDF
+401 SA
-408 SGVSVRSN
+408 RNNSN
-416 STSDSNY
+416 TDGSY

-428 SGVNNILFGTDGHF
+428 SGLNNILFGSDAYL
-442 QVGNIAIEGGNY
+442 QINNITVDAQNY
-454 TLSFGTERYVYN
+454 TLSFGTEKYAYG

-565 GEEMTIAEVIAA
+565 V
-577 SDDTPVKTSG
+577 
-587 TVMAMYARGFL
+587 
-598 ISDGTDNL
+598 
-606 LVFQGNNPSNSPK
+606 
-619 IGDVVAV
+619 
-626 SGAKDTYSGLSQI
+626 
-639 GGTVEFT
+639 
-646 VTSSEEVTYPDSY
+646 
-659 PSPNVYGGSAFDAI
+659 
-673 GDDLSSVELIQ
+673 
-684 YTGTL
+684 
-689 TKDGTYYNVAVA
+689 
-701 GASLEGGIT
+701 
-710 YPSSALAGELD
+710 
-721 ALVGKEITVVGY
+721 
-733 YLGLTNKQQTVS
+733 
-745 TMLVDYSSAGTG
+745 
-757 SYFTVSPVSLEVSA
+757 
-771 DATSAKFNIN
+771 
-781 ANVDWTV
+781 
-788 ESQSEGFTVD
+788 
-798 QNLGNGNAEITVSF
+798 
-812 QANETEQ
+812 
-819 PVSGKVKVS
+819 
-828 TTADVATKEYT
+828 
-839 VTITQDAAGASELE
+839 E
-853 VLTIEEFLA
+853 VLTVEEFLA

-873 GTITNITNTT
+873 GTVANISNT
-883 YGNFTLV
+883 YFGNFDLI
-890 DETGSVVVWGLTKE
+890 DETGSVYVYGL
-904 KVSSNDKSFS
+904 VSSEGAADGTFE

-924 TLAGTRDSYG
+924 TIAGRRASHNG
-934 NDVQV
+934 SAQV
-939 GGPAYYISHVEGQ
+939 GDAYYISHVEGQ
-952 LPEIKNVSVNE
+952 LPEIKNVSVTE
-963 FLSSQVSDLQ
+963 FLSSPVSDLQ
-973 KYRLTGRIENIVNT
+973 KYRLTGRIDNIVNT
-987 AYGNFDLVDET
+987 SYGNFDLVDET

-1009 ESADNQSFSEL
+1009 ESASNQSFSEL

-1145 AGAAESQ
+1145 AGAVDPSTPPFTSSIT
-1152 WTLVS
+1152 WTLGS
-1157 DASELSSGDYVIL
+1157 QAYDNTSSGNSKQSATINGESVDNLLKLGSSSKAGTATLHIPAGVSRVGFYAVCWKGQTTEIEFSGATVSPVPVNDNTGATGNPPYTMTVTEDDYYVI
-1170 CDFNNVS
+1170 DVNTS
-1177 GQSGVWALSNAEGTS
+1177 EAL
-1192 KNSVKATDISTIG
+1192 D
-1205 MSENSNVLDGV
+1205 LGV
-1216 TEGYIWTF
+1216 TASKRIVIW
-1224 TQSGDGYTLRPK
+1224 
-1236 NNDGIGLGVI
+1236 GINPV
-1246 ADNNGLRNSS
+1246 
-1256 DYKDQAWSLVKVS
+1256 
-1269 DSWGWEMSTPDPQ
+1269 E
-1282 STTRYLCGY
+1282 
-1291 APDNW
+1291 
-1296 RTYKG
+1296 
-1301 ISNCNT
+1301 
-1307 KNWEI
+1307 
-1312 RIYKLN
+1312 

>member
-30 SLTIS
+30 SLTIN

-70 WVIMDPK
+70 WVHMDPV

-85 QTITVYVTQ
+85 QTLTVYVDQ
-94 NEDFVRSATITLTA
+94 NDGFVRPATITLTA

-119 QDGKEIEYTSIAGLR
+119 QDGKEIEYTSIADLR

-189 YSRGDELSIDA
+189 YSRGDELSINA

-278 LGKTFVE
+278 LGKTFVV
-285 GDEDTNIKFTDAD
+285 GNDHTNIKFTDAD

-308 YSYLL
+308 YSDLL
-313 KETEVPEGS
+313 KETDVPEGS

-401 SDVTYDF
+401 SDVAYDF

-689 TKDGTYYNVAVA
+689 TKDGAYYNVAVD

-721 ALVGKEITVVGY
+721 ALVGQEITVVGY

-745 TMLVDYSSAGTG
+745 TMLVDYSSVGTA
-757 SYFTVSPVSLEVSA
+757 SYFSVSPVSLDVSA
-771 DATSAKFNIN
+771 DATSAKFNVS

-788 ESQSEGFTVD
+788 ESQSEGFTVNQD
-798 QNLGNGNAEITVSF
+798 SGNGNAEITVSF
-812 QANETEQ
+812 PANETDQ

-839 VTITQDAAGASELE
+839 VTITQAAAGASELE
-853 VLTIEEFLA
+853 VLTVEEFLA

-873 GTITNITNTT
+873 GTVANISNT
-883 YGNFTLV
+883 YFGNFDLI
-890 DETGSVVVWGLTKE
+890 DETGSVYVYGL
-904 KVSSNDKSFS
+904 VSSEGAADGTFE

-924 TLAGTRDSYG
+924 TIAGRRASY
-934 NDVQV
+934 
-939 GGPAYYISHVEGQ
+939 
-952 LPEIKNVSVNE
+952 K
-963 FLSSQVSDLQ
+963 
-973 KYRLTGRIENIVNT
+973 
-987 AYGNFDLVDET
+987 
-998 GTVYVYGLKAN
+998 
-1009 ESADNQSFSEL
+1009 
-1020 GLKEGDVVTLVGTR
+1020 
-1034 GEHNGDPQVAN
+1034 GDPQVGD
-1045 AYYESHVEGLS
+1045 AYYISHVEGLS

-1093 VTLSDQSGTGT
+1093 VSLSDQSGTGT

-1145 AGAAESQ
+1145 AGAVDPSTPPFTSSIT
-1152 WTLVS
+1152 WTLGS
-1157 DASELSSGDYVIL
+1157 QAYDNTSSGNSKQSATINGESVDNLLKLGSSSKAGTATLHIPAGVSRVGFYAVCWKGQTTEIEFSGATVSPVPVNDNTGATGNPPYTMTVTEDDYYVI
-1170 CDFNNVS
+1170 DVNTS
-1177 GQSGVWALSNAEGTS
+1177 EAL
-1192 KNSVKATDISTIG
+1192 D
-1205 MSENSNVLDGV
+1205 LGV
-1216 TEGYIWTF
+1216 TASKRIVIW
-1224 TQSGDGYTLRPK
+1224 
-1236 NNDGIGLGVI
+1236 GINPV
-1246 ADNNGLRNSS
+1246 
-1256 DYKDQAWSLVKVS
+1256 
-1269 DSWGWEMSTPDPQ
+1269 E
-1282 STTRYLCGY
+1282 
-1291 APDNW
+1291 
-1296 RTYKG
+1296 
-1301 ISNCNT
+1301 
-1307 KNWEI
+1307 
-1312 RIYKLN
+1312 

>member
-30 SLTIS
+30 SLTIN

-57 TANRSWTATCDAD
+57 TANRSWTATCDKD
-70 WVIMDPK
+70 WVHMDPV

-85 QTITVYVTQ
+85 QTLTVYVDQ
-94 NEDFVRSATITLTA
+94 NDGFVRPATITLTA
-108 GGVVNKTVSVS
+108 GGVVKKTVSVS
-119 QDGKEIEYTSIAGLR
+119 QDGKKIEYTSIADLR
-134 AMAKDTQTPVKIEGS
+134 AMAKDTQTPVKIEGN

-155 VISDKDELN
+155 VISDKDELS

-189 YSRGDELSIDA
+189 YSRGDELSINA

-213 LVASSSYNESEE
+213 LVASSDGEN
-225 KWESTG
+225 STG

-259 KYESQ
+259 EYESQ

-278 LGKTFVE
+278 LGKTFVV
-285 GDEDTNIKFTDAD
+285 GDEHTNIKFTDAD
-298 YNTFVVRSEK
+298 YNSFVVRSEK
-308 YSYLL
+308 YSDLL

-322 GLIKGIAT
+322 GHIKGIAT
-330 RYGATPQIV
+330 RFGATPQIV
-339 FSTVSDWS
+339 FSTVSDWA
-347 GLTDARFDVDAPDPA
+347 GLTDPRFDVDAPDPA
-362 PDDAVYYNDFDKEKA
+362 PDNAVYYNDFDKEA
-377 VETSGK
+377 ATESYGSTGNK

-388 QFGGWKNETGSGA
+388 QFEGWKNEIGTGVENVSYDYSGA
-401 SDVTYDF
+401 SA
-408 SGVSVRSN
+408 RNNSN
-416 STSDSNY
+416 TDGSY

-428 SGVNNILFGTDGHF
+428 SGLNNILFGSDAYL
-442 QVGNIAIEGGNY
+442 QINNITVDAQNY
-454 TLSFGTERYVYN
+454 TLSFGTEKYAYG

-516 TSALYIYFASDL
+516 TSALYIHFASDL

-606 LVFQGNNPSNSPK
+606 LVFLGNNPSNSPK

-689 TKDGTYYNVAVA
+689 TKDGAYYNVAVD

-721 ALVGKEITVVGY
+721 ALVGQEITVVGY

-745 TMLVDYSSAGTG
+745 TMLVDYSSAGTA
-757 SYFTVSPVSLEVSA
+757 SYFSVSPVSLDVSA
-771 DATSAKFNIN
+771 DATSAKFNVS
-781 ANVDWTV
+781 ANVAWTV
-788 ESQSEGFTVD
+788 ESQSEGFTVNQD
-798 QNLGNGNAEITVSF
+798 SGNGNAEITVSF
-812 QANETEQ
+812 PANETDQ

-839 VTITQDAAGASELE
+839 VTITQAAAGASELE
-853 VLTIEEFLA
+853 VLTVEEFLA

-873 GTITNITNTT
+873 GTVANISNT
-883 YGNFTLV
+883 YFGNFDLI
-890 DETGSVVVWGLTKE
+890 DETGSVYVYGL
-904 KVSSNDKSFS
+904 VSSEGAADGTFE

-924 TLAGTRDSYG
+924 TIAGRRASY
-934 NDVQV
+934 
-939 GGPAYYISHVEGQ
+939 
-952 LPEIKNVSVNE
+952 K
-963 FLSSQVSDLQ
+963 
-973 KYRLTGRIENIVNT
+973 
-987 AYGNFDLVDET
+987 
-998 GTVYVYGLKAN
+998 
-1009 ESADNQSFSEL
+1009 
-1020 GLKEGDVVTLVGTR
+1020 
-1034 GEHNGDPQVAN
+1034 GDPQVGD
-1045 AYYESHVEGLS
+1045 AYYISHVEGLS

-1093 VTLSDQSGTGT
+1093 VKLSDQTGTGT

-1145 AGAAESQ
+1145 AGAVDPSTPPFTSSIT
-1152 WTLVS
+1152 WTLGS
-1157 DASELSSGDYVIL
+1157 QAYDNTSSGNSKQSATINGESVDNLLKLGSSSKAGTATLHIPAGVSRVGFYAVCWKGQTTEIEFSGATVSPVPVNDNTGATGNPPYTMTVTEDDYYVI
-1170 CDFNNVS
+1170 DVNTS
-1177 GQSGVWALSNAEGTS
+1177 EAL
-1192 KNSVKATDISTIG
+1192 D
-1205 MSENSNVLDGV
+1205 LGV
-1216 TEGYIWTF
+1216 TASKRIVIW
-1224 TQSGDGYTLRPK
+1224 
-1236 NNDGIGLGVI
+1236 GINPV
-1246 ADNNGLRNSS
+1246 
-1256 DYKDQAWSLVKVS
+1256 
-1269 DSWGWEMSTPDPQ
+1269 E
-1282 STTRYLCGY
+1282 
-1291 APDNW
+1291 
-1296 RTYKG
+1296 
-1301 ISNCNT
+1301 
-1307 KNWEI
+1307 
-1312 RIYKLN
+1312 

>member
-1 MKLKNL
+1 MFSGEVMPNKVLNYWRKNL
-7 LFIGLASA
+7 PTINYVNLYGPTEITCNCTYFKVCRPFLDTESLPIGVPFPNTKILLLNSNNQ
-15 VLLAGCK
+15 LAGP
-22 KDEVQESP
+22 EE
-30 SLTIS
+30 L
-35 EDSASLQF
+35 
-43 SAQGGESE
+43 GE
-51 TQTITF
+51 I
-57 TANRSWTATCDAD
+57 C
-70 WVIMDPK
+70 V
-77 DGPASSDP
+77 
-85 QTITVYVTQ
+85 
-94 NEDFVRSATITLTA
+94 
-108 GGVVNKTVSVS
+108 
-119 QDGKEIEYTSIAGLR
+119 
-134 AMAKDTQTPVKIEGS
+134 
-149 VFIKGV
+149 
-155 VISDKDELN
+155 
-164 NISEKNV
+164 
-171 FIQDETAGIQLRF
+171 
-184 ASAGT
+184 AGT
-189 YSRGDELSIDA
+189 SLA
-200 TGLTIAFYGDMYQ
+200 
-213 LVASSSYNESEE
+213 
-225 KWESTG
+225 
-231 MPATA
+231 
-236 VTRLSEDNEI
+236 
-246 VAKQITLQDLLGL
+246 LG
-259 KYESQ
+259 
-264 YVEITTPVQVSEED
+264 
-278 LGKTFVE
+278 
-285 GDEDTNIKFTDAD
+285 
-298 YNTFVVRSEK
+298 
-308 YSYLL
+308 
-313 KETEVPEGS
+313 
-322 GLIKGIAT
+322 
-330 RYGATPQIV
+330 
-339 FSTVSDWS
+339 
-347 GLTDARFDVDAPDPA
+347 
-362 PDDAVYYNDFDKEKA
+362 YYNDFDKEA
-377 VETSGK
+377 ATESYGSTGNK

-388 QFGGWKNETGSGA
+388 QFEGWKNETGTGVENVSYDYSGA
-401 SDVTYDF
+401 SA
-408 SGVSVRSN
+408 RNNSN
-416 STSDSNY
+416 TDGSY

-428 SGVNNILFGTDGHF
+428 SGLNNILFGSDAYL
-442 QVGNIAIEGGNY
+442 QINNITVDAQNY
-454 TLSFGTERYVYN
+454 TLSFGTEKYAYG

-689 TKDGTYYNVAVA
+689 TKDGAYYNVAVD

-721 ALVGKEITVVGY
+721 ALVGQEITVVGY

-745 TMLVDYSSAGTG
+745 TMLVDYSSVGTA
-757 SYFTVSPVSLEVSA
+757 SYFSVSPVSLDVSA
-771 DATSAKFNIN
+771 DATSAKFNVS

-788 ESQSEGFTVD
+788 ESQSEGFTVNQD
-798 QNLGNGNAEITVSF
+798 SGNGNAEITVSF
-812 QANETEQ
+812 PANETDQ

-839 VTITQDAAGASELE
+839 VTITQAAAGASELE
-853 VLTIEEFLA
+853 VLTVEEFLA

-873 GTITNITNTT
+873 GTVANISNT
-883 YGNFTLV
+883 YFGNFDLI
-890 DETGSVVVWGLTKE
+890 DETGSVYVYGL
-904 KVSSNDKSFS
+904 VSSEGAADGTFE

-924 TLAGTRDSYG
+924 TIAGRRASYKG
-934 NDVQV
+934 DPQV
-939 GGPAYYISHVEGQ
+939 GDAYYISHVEGQ
-952 LPEIKNVSVNE
+952 LPEIKDVSVTE
-963 FLSSQVSDLQ
+963 FLSSPISELQ
-973 KYRLTGRIENIVNT
+973 KYRLTGTIENLTNT
-987 AYGNFDLVDET
+987 TFGNFDLVDET
-998 GTVYVYGLKAN
+998 GSVYVYGLKKDENA
-1009 ESADNQSFSEL
+1009 SNQSFSEL

-1138 VVLTQNA
+1138 VVLTQKSASATTTEVTDVLTADSFA
-1145 AGAAESQ
+1145 ATSTGYTNFSGVKVTSSAIYAGQTATSNGAIQLRSKADNSGKHSGIVTTVSGGKLLKISVVWNDSTSTSRKLDIYASNTPFTDAEDLYGNTDLKIG
-1152 WTLVS
+1152 TLGFGETTFDVT
-1157 DASELSSGDYVIL
+1157 GDYQYVG
-1170 CDFNNVS
+1170 FRS
-1177 GQSGVWALSNAEGTS
+1177 
-1192 KNSVKATDISTIG
+1192 
-1205 MSENSNVLDGV
+1205 
-1216 TEGYIWTF
+1216 
-1224 TQSGDGYTLRPK
+1224 
-1236 NNDGIGLGVI
+1236 NDGAMYLDKIEV
-1246 ADNNGLRNSS
+1246 
-1256 DYKDQAWSLVKVS
+1256 V
-1269 DSWGWEMSTPDPQ
+1269 WE
-1282 STTRYLCGY
+1282 
-1291 APDNW
+1291 
-1296 RTYKG
+1296 
-1301 ISNCNT
+1301 
-1307 KNWEI
+1307 E
-1312 RIYKLN
+1312 

>member
-30 SLTIS
+30 SLTIN

-57 TANRSWTATCDAD
+57 TANRSWTATCDAK
-70 WVIMDPK
+70 WVHMDPV

-85 QTITVYVTQ
+85 QTLTVYVDQ
-94 NEDFVRSATITLTA
+94 NDDFVRSATITLTA
-108 GGVVNKTVSVS
+108 GGVVNKPVAVS
-119 QDGKEIEYTSIAGLR
+119 QEGKDINYTSIANLR
-134 AMAKDTQTPVKIEGS
+134 AMAKDTETPVKIEGS

-213 LVASSSYNESEE
+213 LVASSDGEN
-225 KWESTG
+225 STG

-236 VTRLSEDNEI
+236 VTRLSEGNEI
-246 VAKQITLQDLLGL
+246 AAKQITLQDFLGL

-278 LGKTFVE
+278 MGKTFVV
-285 GDEDTNIKFTDAD
+285 GDEHTNIKFTDAE

-308 YSYLL
+308 YSDLL
-313 KETEVPEGS
+313 KDTKVPEGS
-322 GLIKGIAT
+322 GKIKGIAT
-330 RYGATPQIV
+330 RYEATPQIV
-339 FSTVSDWS
+339 FSTVSDWA
-347 GLTDARFDVDAPDPA
+347 GLTDARFDVDVPDPA
-362 PDDAVYYNDFDKEKA
+362 PDNAVYYNDFDKEA
-377 VETSGK
+377 ATESYGSTGDR

-388 QFGGWKNETGSGA
+388 QFDGWKNETGTGVENVSYDYSGA
-401 SDVTYDF
+401 SA
-408 SGVSVRSN
+408 RNNSN
-416 STSDSNY
+416 TDGSY

-428 SGVNNILFGTDGHF
+428 SGLNNILFGSDAYL
-442 QVGNIAIEGGNY
+442 QINNITVDAQNY
-454 TLSFGTERYVYN
+454 TLSFGTEKYAYG

-487 WVELEYAFPN
+487 WVELEYTFPN

-554 TAIGGGDEPGP
+554 TAIGGGDEPEP

-659 PSPNVYGGSAFDAI
+659 PSPVVYDASAFDAI
-673 GDDLSSVELIQ
+673 GDNLSSVELIQ

-689 TKDGTYYNVAVA
+689 TKDRTYYNVAVD

-721 ALVGKEITVVGY
+721 ALVGQEITVVGY
-733 YLGLTNKQQTVS
+733 YLGLTNGKQTVS
-745 TMLVDYSSAGTG
+745 TMLVDYSSAGTA
-757 SYFTVSPVSLEVSA
+757 SYFSVSPVSLAVSA
-771 DATSAKFNIN
+771 DATSAKFNVS
-781 ANVDWTV
+781 ANVAWTV
-788 ESQSEGFTVD
+788 ESQSEGFTVNQD
-798 QNLGNGNAEITVSF
+798 SGNGNAEITVSF
-812 QANETEQ
+812 PANETDQ

-839 VTITQDAAGASELE
+839 VTITQAAAGASELE
-853 VLTIEEFLA
+853 VLTVEEFLA

-873 GTITNITNTT
+873 GTVANISNT
-883 YGNFTLV
+883 YFGNFDLI
-890 DETGSVVVWGLTKE
+890 DETGSVYVYGL
-904 KVSSNDKSFS
+904 VSSEGAADGTFE

-924 TLAGTRDSYG
+924 TIAGRRASHNG
-934 NDVQV
+934 SAQV
-939 GGPAYYISHVEGQ
+939 GDAYYISHVEGQ
-952 LPEIKNVSVNE
+952 LPEIKNVSVTE
-963 FLSSQVSDLQ
+963 FLSSPVSELQ
-973 KYRLTGRIENIVNT
+973 KYRLTGRIDNIVNT
-987 AYGNFDLVDET
+987 SYGNFDLVDET

-1009 ESADNQSFSEL
+1009 ESASNKSFSEL

-1138 VVLTQNA
+1138 VVLTQKSASATTTEVTDVLTADSFA
-1145 AGAAESQ
+1145 ATGTAY
-1152 WTLVS
+1152 TN
-1157 DASELSSGDYVIL
+1157 
-1170 CDFNNVS
+1170 F
-1177 GQSGVWALSNAEGTS
+1177 SGVKVTSSAIYAGQTATSNGAIQLRS
-1192 KNSVKATDISTIG
+1192 K
-1205 MSENSNVLDGV
+1205 
-1216 TEGYIWTF
+1216 
-1224 TQSGDGYTLRPK
+1224 
-1236 NNDGIGLGVI
+1236 
-1246 ADNNGLRNSS
+1246 ADNNGKHSGIVTTVSGGKLLKISVVWNNSTS
-1256 DYKDQAWSLVKVS
+1256 TDRELDIYASNTPFTDAEDLYGNTDLKIGTLGFGETTFDVTGDYQYVGFRSNNGAMYLDKIEVV
-1269 DSWGWEMSTPDPQ
+1269 WE
-1282 STTRYLCGY
+1282 
-1291 APDNW
+1291 
-1296 RTYKG
+1296 
-1301 ISNCNT
+1301 
-1307 KNWEI
+1307 E
-1312 RIYKLN
+1312 

>member
-1 MKLKNL
+1 MKLRHL

-15 VLLAGCK
+15 VLFAGCK
-22 KDEVQESP
+22 KEEIEESP
-30 SLTIS
+30 SLTLN

-70 WVIMDPK
+70 WVHMDPV

-85 QTITVYVTQ
+85 QTLTVYVDQ
-94 NEDFVRSATITLTA
+94 NDDFVRSATITLTA
-108 GGVVNKTVSVS
+108 GGVVNKTVAVS
-119 QDGKEIEYTSIAGLR
+119 QEGKDINYTSIADLR
-134 AMAKDTQTPVKIEGS
+134 AMAKDTETPVKIEGS

-184 ASAGT
+184 ASAGA
-189 YSRGDELSIDA
+189 YSRGDELSVNA

-213 LVASSSYNESEE
+213 LVASSDGES
-225 KWESTG
+225 STG

-246 VAKQITLQDLLGL
+246 VAKQVSLQDFLGL

-278 LGKTFVE
+278 MEKTFVV
-285 GDEDTNIKFTDAD
+285 GDEHTNIKFTDAD

-308 YSYLL
+308 YSDLL

-322 GLIKGIAT
+322 GHIKGIAT
-330 RYGATPQIV
+330 RFGATPQIV
-339 FSTVSDWS
+339 FSTVSDWA
-347 GLTDARFDVDAPDPA
+347 GLTEARFDVDVPDPA
-362 PDDAVYYNDFDKEKA
+362 PDNAVYYNDFDKEA
-377 VETSGK
+377 ATESYGSTGDK

-388 QFGGWKNETGSGA
+388 QFEGWMNETGTGVENVSYDYSGA
-401 SDVTYDF
+401 SA
-408 SGVSVRSN
+408 RNNSN
-416 STSDSNY
+416 TDGSY

-428 SGVNNILFGTDGHF
+428 SGLNNILFGSDAYL
-442 QVGNIAIEGGNY
+442 QINNITVDAQNY
-454 TLSFGTERYVYN
+454 TLSFGTEKYAYG

-516 TSALYIYFASDL
+516 TSALYIHFASDL

-554 TAIGGGDEPGP
+554 TAIGGGDEPEP

-606 LVFQGNNPSNSPK
+606 LVFQGNNPSSSPK

-659 PSPNVYGGSAFDAI
+659 PSPVVYDASAFDAI
-673 GDDLSSVELIQ
+673 GDNLSSVELIQ

-689 TKDGTYYNVAVA
+689 TKDGTYYNVAVD

-721 ALVGKEITVVGY
+721 ALVGQEITVVGY

-745 TMLVDYSSAGTG
+745 TMLVDYSSAGTV
-757 SYFTVSPVSLEVSA
+757 SYFSVSPVSLDVSA
-771 DATSAKFNIN
+771 DATSAKFNVS
-781 ANVDWTV
+781 ANVAWTV
-788 ESQSEGFTVD
+788 ESQSEGFTVNQD
-798 QNLGNGNAEITVSF
+798 SGNGNAEITVSF
-812 QANETEQ
+812 PANETDQ

-839 VTITQDAAGASELE
+839 VTITQAAAGASELE
-853 VLTIEEFLA
+853 VLTVEEFLA

-873 GTITNITNTT
+873 GTVANISNT
-883 YGNFTLV
+883 YFGNFDLI
-890 DETGSVVVWGLTKE
+890 DETGSVYVYGL
-904 KVSSNDKSFS
+904 VSSEGAADGTFE

-924 TLAGTRDSYG
+924 TIAGRRASFNG
-934 NDVQV
+934 SAQV
-939 GGPAYYISHVEGQ
+939 GDAYYISHVEGQ
-952 LPEIKNVSVNE
+952 LPEIKNVSVTE
-963 FLSSQVSDLQ
+963 FLSSPVSDLQ
-973 KYRLTGRIENIVNT
+973 KYRLTGRIDNIVNT
-987 AYGNFDLVDET
+987 SYGNFDLVDET

-1009 ESADNQSFSEL
+1009 ESASNQSFSEL

-1104 KEIEVTYTANDG
+1104 KEIEVTYNANDG

-1145 AGAAESQ
+1145 AGAVESQ

-1192 KNSVKATDISTIG
+1192 KGSVKATDISTIG

-1216 TEGYIWTF
+1216 AEGYIWTF

-1256 DYKDQAWSLVKVS
+1256 DYKDQIWSLVKVS

-1282 STTRYLCGY
+1282 STTRYLCGF

>member
-30 SLTIS
+30 SLTIN

-57 TANRSWTATCDAD
+57 TANRSWTATCNAE
-70 WVIMDPK
+70 WVHMDPV

-85 QTITVYVTQ
+85 QTLTVYVDQ
-94 NEDFVRSATITLTA
+94 NDDFVRSAIITLTA
-108 GGVVNKTVSVS
+108 GGVVNKPVAVS
-119 QDGKEIEYTSIAGLR
+119 QEGKDIDYTSIADLR
-134 AMAKDTQTPVKIEGS
+134 AMAKDTETPVKIEGS

-213 LVASSSYNESEE
+213 LVASSDGE
-225 KWESTG
+225 ESTG

-246 VAKQITLQDLLGL
+246 VAKQVTLQDFLGL
-259 KYESQ
+259 EYESQ

-278 LGKTFVE
+278 MGKTFVV
-285 GDEDTNIKFTDAD
+285 GDEHTNIKFTDAD

-308 YSYLL
+308 YSDRL

-322 GLIKGIAT
+322 GKIKGIAT

-339 FSTVSDWS
+339 FSTVSDWA
-347 GLTDARFDVDAPDPA
+347 GLTDARFDVDVPDPA
-362 PDDAVYYNDFDKEKA
+362 PDNAVYYNDFDKEA
-377 VETSGK
+377 ATESYGSTGDR

-388 QFGGWKNETGSGA
+388 QFDGWKNETGTGVENVSYDYSGA
-401 SDVTYDF
+401 SA
-408 SGVSVRSN
+408 RNNSN
-416 STSDSNY
+416 TDGSY

-428 SGVNNILFGTDGHF
+428 SGLNNILFGSDAYL
-442 QVGNIAIEGGNY
+442 QINNITVDAQNY
-454 TLSFGTERYVYN
+454 TLSFGTEKYAYG

-516 TSALYIYFASDL
+516 TSALYIHFASDIAN
-528 SGAHRLDDVALA
+528 AHRLDDVALA

-565 GEEMTIAEVIAA
+565 GEEMTIAEVYSAEKGA
-577 SDDTPVKTSG
+577 DVKTSG
-587 TVMAMYARGFL
+587 TVVATYANGFL
-598 ISDGTDNL
+598 ISDTKDMI
-606 LVFQGNNPSNSPK
+606 LVYQDFNPESVPSV
-619 IGDVVAV
+619 GDVVTVSGVKGNFGGMDQIGVPVEYEVTGNESVEHPSPVVYDGAELDGISDEYERPAYIQYSGTLNISGDYYNVVV
-626 SGAKDTYSGLSQI
+626 SGANVQGS
-639 GGTVEFT
+639 VA
-646 VTSSEEVTYPDSY
+646 YPD
-659 PSPNVYGGSAFDAI
+659 D
-673 GDDLSSVELIQ
+673 EL
-684 YTGTL
+684 
-689 TKDGTYYNVAVA
+689 KDKL
-701 GASLEGGIT
+701 ASLN
-710 YPSSALAGELD
+710 GEQ
-721 ALVGKEITVVGY
+721 IVVTGY
-733 YLGLTNKQQTVS
+733 YIGTTGSGKYVS
-745 TMLVDYSSAGTG
+745 TMAVSVERAAEGDYLNVSNDKISVQATDESAT
-757 SYFTVSPVSLEVSA
+757 
-771 DATSAKFNIN
+771 IN
-781 ANVDWTV
+781 VQSNVAWTASC
-788 ESQSEGFTVD
+788 ETEGFTVAD
-798 QNLGNGNAEITVSF
+798 PASGNGNGTVTVEF
-812 QANETEQ
+812 AANTDSNPRTATVTISATE
-819 PVSGKVKVS
+819 
-828 TTADVATKEYT
+828 ADVEPVT
-839 VTITQDAAGASELE
+839 VTITQAAAGASELE
-853 VLTIEEFLA
+853 VLTVEEFLA

-873 GTITNITNTT
+873 GTLINITNTSF
-883 YGNFTLV
+883 GNFTLV
-890 DETGSVVVWGLTKE
+890 DDAGSYVEVYGLTKE
-904 KVSSNDKSFS
+904 KVSGSNDKSFS
-914 SLGLKEGDVV
+914 SIGLKEGDVV
-924 TLAGTRDSYG
+924 TLAGTRDSY
-934 NDVQV
+934 NDDPQV
-939 GGPAYYISHVEGQ
+939 GGPAYYISHVPGTVEITDVTVAEFKTKEAGL
-952 LPEIKNVSVNE
+952 LP
-963 FLSSQVSDLQ
+963 
-973 KYRLTGRIENIVNT
+973 KYRLTGKITNLE
-987 AYGNFDLVDET
+987 ASEFGNFDLVDET
-998 GTVYVYGLKAN
+998 GSIYVYGLRENINGGDKTFN
-1009 ESADNQSFSEL
+1009 NLD
-1020 GLKEGDVVTLVGTR
+1020 LKEGDIVTLVGSR
-1034 GEHNGDPQVAN
+1034 GEYRGDPQVAN

-1145 AGAAESQ
+1145 AGAVESQ

-1192 KNSVKATDISTIG
+1192 KGSVKATDISTIG

-1216 TEGYIWTF
+1216 AEGYIWTF

-1246 ADNNGLRNSS
+1246 EDNNGLRNSS
-1256 DYKDQAWSLVKVS
+1256 KYKDQIWSLVKVS

>member
-30 SLTIS
+30 SLTIN

-70 WVIMDPK
+70 WVHMDPV

-85 QTITVYVTQ
+85 QTLTVYVDQ
-94 NEDFVRSATITLTA
+94 NDGFVRPATITLTA

-119 QDGKEIEYTSIAGLR
+119 QDGKEIEYTSIADLR

-189 YSRGDELSIDA
+189 YSRGDELSINA

-278 LGKTFVE
+278 LGKTFVV
-285 GDEDTNIKFTDAD
+285 GNDHTNIKFTDAD

-308 YSYLL
+308 YSVLL

-330 RYGATPQIV
+330 RHGATPQIV

-362 PDDAVYYNDFDKEKA
+362 PDNAVYYNDFDKEKA

-466 VSDNTFKPE
+466 VSDNTFKTE

-689 TKDGTYYNVAVA
+689 TKDGAYYNVAVD

-721 ALVGKEITVVGY
+721 ALVGQEITVVGY

-745 TMLVDYSSAGTG
+745 TMLVDYSSVGTA
-757 SYFTVSPVSLEVSA
+757 SYFSVSPVSLDVSA
-771 DATSAKFNIN
+771 DATSAKFNVS

-788 ESQSEGFTVD
+788 ESQSEGFTVNQD
-798 QNLGNGNAEITVSF
+798 SGNGNAEITVSF
-812 QANETEQ
+812 PANETDQ

-839 VTITQDAAGASELE
+839 VTITQAAAGASELE
-853 VLTIEEFLA
+853 VLTVEEFLA

-873 GTITNITNTT
+873 GTVANISNT
-883 YGNFTLV
+883 YFGNFDLI
-890 DETGSVVVWGLTKE
+890 DETGSVYVYGL
-904 KVSSNDKSFS
+904 VSSEGAADGTFE

-924 TLAGTRDSYG
+924 TIAGRRASY
-934 NDVQV
+934 
-939 GGPAYYISHVEGQ
+939 
-952 LPEIKNVSVNE
+952 K
-963 FLSSQVSDLQ
+963 
-973 KYRLTGRIENIVNT
+973 
-987 AYGNFDLVDET
+987 
-998 GTVYVYGLKAN
+998 
-1009 ESADNQSFSEL
+1009 
-1020 GLKEGDVVTLVGTR
+1020 
-1034 GEHNGDPQVAN
+1034 GDPQVGD
-1045 AYYESHVEGLS
+1045 AYYISHVEGLS

-1145 AGAAESQ
+1145 AGAVDPSTPPFTSSIT
-1152 WTLVS
+1152 WTLGS
-1157 DASELSSGDYVIL
+1157 QAYDNTSSGNSKQSATINGESVDNLLKLGSSSKAGTATLHIPAGVSRVGFYAVCWKGQTTEIEFSGATVSPVPVNDNTGATGNPPYTMTVTQDDYYVI
-1170 CDFNNVS
+1170 DVNTS
-1177 GQSGVWALSNAEGTS
+1177 EAL
-1192 KNSVKATDISTIG
+1192 D
-1205 MSENSNVLDGV
+1205 LGV
-1216 TEGYIWTF
+1216 TASKRIVIW
-1224 TQSGDGYTLRPK
+1224 
-1236 NNDGIGLGVI
+1236 GINPV
-1246 ADNNGLRNSS
+1246 
-1256 DYKDQAWSLVKVS
+1256 
-1269 DSWGWEMSTPDPQ
+1269 E
-1282 STTRYLCGY
+1282 
-1291 APDNW
+1291 
-1296 RTYKG
+1296 
-1301 ISNCNT
+1301 
-1307 KNWEI
+1307 
-1312 RIYKLN
+1312 

>member
-30 SLTIS
+30 SLTIN

-57 TANRSWTATCDAD
+57 TANRSWTATCDKD
-70 WVIMDPK
+70 WVHMDPV

-85 QTITVYVTQ
+85 QTLTVYVDQ
-94 NEDFVRSATITLTA
+94 NDGFVRPATITLTA
-108 GGVVNKTVSVS
+108 GGVVDKTVSVS
-119 QDGKEIEYTSIAGLR
+119 QDGKKIEYTSIADLR

-155 VISDKDELN
+155 VISDKDELS

-189 YSRGDELSIDA
+189 YSRGDELSINA

-213 LVASSSYNESEE
+213 LVASSDGEN
-225 KWESTG
+225 STG

-259 KYESQ
+259 EYESQ

-278 LGKTFVE
+278 LGKTFVV
-285 GDEDTNIKFTDAD
+285 GNDHTNIKFTDAD

-308 YSYLL
+308 YSNLL
-313 KETEVPEGS
+313 KETDVPEGS
-322 GLIKGIAT
+322 GHIKGIAT
-330 RYGATPQIV
+330 RFGATPQIV
-339 FSTVSDWS
+339 FSTVSDWA
-347 GLTDARFDVDAPDPA
+347 GLTDPRFDVDAPDPA
-362 PDDAVYYNDFDKEKA
+362 PDNAVYYNDFDKEA
-377 VETSGK
+377 ATESYGSNGDK

-388 QFGGWKNETGSGA
+388 QFEGWKNEIGTGVENVSYDYSGA
-401 SDVTYDF
+401 SA
-408 SGVSVRSN
+408 RNNSN
-416 STSDSNY
+416 TDGSY

-428 SGVNNILFGTDGHF
+428 SGLNNILFGSDAYL
-442 QVGNIAIEGGNY
+442 QINNITVDAQNY
-454 TLSFGTERYVYN
+454 TLSFGTEKYAYG
-466 VSDNTFKPE
+466 VSDNTFNPE

-516 TSALYIYFASDL
+516 TSALYIHFASDL

-565 GEEMTIAEVIAA
+565 VEEMTIAEVYSAEEGA
-577 SDDTPVKTSG
+577 DVKTSG
-587 TVMAMYARGFL
+587 TVVATYANGFL
-598 ISDGTDNL
+598 ISDTKDMI
-606 LVFQGNNPSNSPK
+606 LVYQSFNPESVPSV
-619 IGDVVAV
+619 GDVVTVSGVKANFGGMDQIGVPVEYEVTGNESVEHPSPAVYEGAELDGISDEYERPAYIQYSGTLNISGDYYNVVV
-626 SGAKDTYSGLSQI
+626 SGANVQGS
-639 GGTVEFT
+639 VA
-646 VTSSEEVTYPDSY
+646 YPD
-659 PSPNVYGGSAFDAI
+659 D
-673 GDDLSSVELIQ
+673 EL
-684 YTGTL
+684 
-689 TKDGTYYNVAVA
+689 KDM
-701 GASLEGGIT
+701 
-710 YPSSALAGELD
+710 LAGMNGEQ
-721 ALVGKEITVVGY
+721 IVVTGY
-733 YLGLTNKQQTVS
+733 YIGTTGSGKYVS
-745 TMLVDYSSAGTG
+745 TMAVSVERAAEGDYLNVSNDKISVQATDESAT
-757 SYFTVSPVSLEVSA
+757 
-771 DATSAKFNIN
+771 IN
-781 ANVDWTV
+781 VQSNVAWTASC
-788 ESQSEGFTVD
+788 ETEGFTVAD
-798 QNLGNGNAEITVSF
+798 PASGNGNGTVTVEF
-812 QANETEQ
+812 AANTDSNPRTATVTISATE
-819 PVSGKVKVS
+819 
-828 TTADVATKEYT
+828 ADVEPVT
-839 VTITQDAAGASELE
+839 VTITQAAAGASELE
-853 VLTIEEFLA
+853 VLTVEEFLA

-873 GTITNITNTT
+873 GTVANISNA
-883 YGNFTLV
+883 YFGNFDLI
-890 DETGSVVVWGLTKE
+890 DETGSVYVYGL
-904 KVSSNDKSFS
+904 VSSEGAADGTFE

-924 TLAGTRDSYG
+924 TIAGRRASYKG
-934 NDVQV
+934 DPQV
-939 GGPAYYISHVEGQ
+939 GDAYYISHVEGQ
-952 LPEIKNVSVNE
+952 LPEIKDVSVTE
-963 FLSSQVSDLQ
+963 FLSSPISELQ
-973 KYRLTGRIENIVNT
+973 KYRLTGTIENLTNT
-987 AYGNFDLVDET
+987 TFGNFDLVDET
-998 GTVYVYGLKAN
+998 GSVYVYGLKKDENA
-1009 ESADNQSFSEL
+1009 SNQSFSEL

-1034 GEHNGDPQVAN
+1034 DEHNGDPQVAN

-1093 VTLSDQSGTGT
+1093 VKLSDQTGTGT

-1145 AGAAESQ
+1145 AGAVDPSTPPFTSSIT
-1152 WTLVS
+1152 WTLGS
-1157 DASELSSGDYVIL
+1157 QAYDNTSSGNSKQSATINGESVDNLLKLGSSSKAGTATLHIPAGVSRVGFYAVCWKGQTTEIEFSGATVSPVPVNDNTGATGNPPYTMTVTEDDYYVI
-1170 CDFNNVS
+1170 DVNTS
-1177 GQSGVWALSNAEGTS
+1177 EAL
-1192 KNSVKATDISTIG
+1192 D
-1205 MSENSNVLDGV
+1205 LGV
-1216 TEGYIWTF
+1216 TASKRIVIW
-1224 TQSGDGYTLRPK
+1224 
-1236 NNDGIGLGVI
+1236 GINPV
-1246 ADNNGLRNSS
+1246 
-1256 DYKDQAWSLVKVS
+1256 
-1269 DSWGWEMSTPDPQ
+1269 E
-1282 STTRYLCGY
+1282 
-1291 APDNW
+1291 
-1296 RTYKG
+1296 
-1301 ISNCNT
+1301 
-1307 KNWEI
+1307 
-1312 RIYKLN
+1312 

>member
-30 SLTIS
+30 SLTIN

-70 WVIMDPK
+70 WVHMDPV

-85 QTITVYVTQ
+85 QTLTVYVDQ
-94 NEDFVRSATITLTA
+94 NDGFVRPATITLTA
-108 GGVVNKTVSVS
+108 GGVVKKTVSVS
-119 QDGKEIEYTSIAGLR
+119 QDGKEIEYTSIADLR
-134 AMAKDTQTPVKIEGS
+134 AMAKDTETPVKIEGS

-189 YSRGDELSIDA
+189 YSRGDELSINA

-213 LVASSSYNESEE
+213 LVASSSYNESKEE
-225 KWESTG
+225 WESTG

-246 VAKQITLQDLLGL
+246 VAKQITMQDLLGL

-278 LGKTFVE
+278 LGKTFVV
-285 GDEDTNIKFTDAD
+285 GDEHTNIKFTDAD

-308 YSYLL
+308 YSDLL
-313 KETEVPEGS
+313 KETDVPEGS

-330 RYGATPQIV
+330 RFGATPQIV
-339 FSTVSDWS
+339 FSTVSDWA
-347 GLTDARFDVDAPDPA
+347 GLTDPRFDVDAPDPA
-362 PDDAVYYNDFDKEKA
+362 PDNAVYYNDFDKEKA

-466 VSDNTFKPE
+466 VSDNTFNPE

-565 GEEMTIAEVIAA
+565 GEGMTIAEVIAA

-689 TKDGTYYNVAVA
+689 TKDGAYYNVAVD

-721 ALVGKEITVVGY
+721 ALVGQEITVVGY

-745 TMLVDYSSAGTG
+745 TMLVDYSSVGTA
-757 SYFTVSPVSLEVSA
+757 SYFSVSPVSLDVSA
-771 DATSAKFNIN
+771 DATSAKFNVS

-788 ESQSEGFTVD
+788 ESQSEGFTVNQD
-798 QNLGNGNAEITVSF
+798 SGNGNAEITVSF
-812 QANETEQ
+812 PANETDQ

-839 VTITQDAAGASELE
+839 VTITQAAAGASELE
-853 VLTIEEFLA
+853 VLTVEEFLA

-873 GTITNITNTT
+873 GTVANISNT
-883 YGNFTLV
+883 YFGNFDLI
-890 DETGSVVVWGLTKE
+890 DETGSVYVYGL
-904 KVSSNDKSFS
+904 VSSEGAADGTFE

-924 TLAGTRDSYG
+924 TIAGRRASYKG
-934 NDVQV
+934 DPQV
-939 GGPAYYISHVEGQ
+939 GDAYYISHVEGQ
-952 LPEIKNVSVNE
+952 LPEIKDVSVTE
-963 FLSSQVSDLQ
+963 FLSSPISELQ
-973 KYRLTGRIENIVNT
+973 KYRLTGTIENLTNT
-987 AYGNFDLVDET
+987 TFGNFDLVDET
-998 GTVYVYGLKAN
+998 GSVYVYGLKKDENA
-1009 ESADNQSFSEL
+1009 SNQSFSEL

-1093 VTLSDQSGTGT
+1093 VSLSDQSGTGT

-1138 VVLTQNA
+1138 VVLTQKSASSTTTEVTDVLTADSFA
-1145 AGAAESQ
+1145 ATSTGYTNFSGVKVTSSAIYAGQTATSNGAIQLRSKADNSGKHSGIVTTVSGGKLLKISVVWNDSTSTSRKLDIYASNTPFTDAEDLYGNTDLKIG
-1152 WTLVS
+1152 TLGFGETTFDVT
-1157 DASELSSGDYVIL
+1157 GDYQYVG
-1170 CDFNNVS
+1170 FRS
-1177 GQSGVWALSNAEGTS
+1177 
-1192 KNSVKATDISTIG
+1192 
-1205 MSENSNVLDGV
+1205 
-1216 TEGYIWTF
+1216 
-1224 TQSGDGYTLRPK
+1224 
-1236 NNDGIGLGVI
+1236 NDGAMYLDKIEV
-1246 ADNNGLRNSS
+1246 
-1256 DYKDQAWSLVKVS
+1256 V
-1269 DSWGWEMSTPDPQ
+1269 WE
-1282 STTRYLCGY
+1282 
-1291 APDNW
+1291 
-1296 RTYKG
+1296 
-1301 ISNCNT
+1301 
-1307 KNWEI
+1307 E
-1312 RIYKLN
+1312 

>member
-30 SLTIS
+30 SLTIN

-57 TANRSWTATCDAD
+57 TANRSWTATCDAG
-70 WVIMDPK
+70 WVHMDPV

-85 QTITVYVTQ
+85 QTLTVYVDQ
-94 NEDFVRSATITLTA
+94 NDGFVRSATITLTA
-108 GGVVNKTVSVS
+108 GGVVNKPVAVS
-119 QDGKEIEYTSIAGLR
+119 QEGKDINYTSIADLR
-134 AMAKDTQTPVKIEGS
+134 AMAKDTETPVKIEGS

-155 VISDKDELN
+155 VISDKDELS

-213 LVASSSYNESEE
+213 LVASSSYNESKEE
-225 KWESTG
+225 WESTG

-278 LGKTFVE
+278 LGKTFVV
-285 GDEDTNIKFTDAD
+285 GNDHTNIKFTDAD

-308 YSYLL
+308 YSDLL
-313 KETEVPEGS
+313 KETDVPEGS
-322 GLIKGIAT
+322 GHIKGIAT
-330 RYGATPQIV
+330 RFGATPQIV
-339 FSTVSDWS
+339 FSTVSDWA
-347 GLTDARFDVDAPDPA
+347 GLTDPRFDVDAPDPA

-466 VSDNTFKPE
+466 VSDNTFNPE

-565 GEEMTIAEVIAA
+565 VEGMTIAEVIAA

-689 TKDGTYYNVAVA
+689 TKDGSYYNVAVD

-721 ALVGKEITVVGY
+721 ALVGQEITVVGY
-733 YLGLTNKQQTVS
+733 YLGLTNKQQIVS
-745 TMLVDYSSAGTG
+745 TMLVDYSSVGTA
-757 SYFTVSPVSLEVSA
+757 SYFSVSPVSLDVSA
-771 DATSAKFNIN
+771 DATSAKFNVS

-788 ESQSEGFTVD
+788 ESQSEGFTVN
-798 QNLGNGNAEITVSF
+798 QNSGNGNAEITVSF
-812 QANETEQ
+812 PANETDQ

-839 VTITQDAAGASELE
+839 VTITQAAAGASELE
-853 VLTIEEFLA
+853 VLTVEEFLA

-873 GTITNITNTT
+873 GTVANISNT
-883 YGNFTLV
+883 YFGNFDLI
-890 DETGSVVVWGLTKE
+890 DETGSVYVYGL
-904 KVSSNDKSFS
+904 VSSEGAADGTFE

-924 TLAGTRDSYG
+924 TIAGRRASHNG
-934 NDVQV
+934 SAQV
-939 GGPAYYISHVEGQ
+939 GDAYYISHVEGQ
-952 LPEIKNVSVNE
+952 LPEIKNVSVTE
-963 FLSSQVSDLQ
+963 FLSSPVSDLQ
-973 KYRLTGRIENIVNT
+973 KYRLTGTIENLTNT
-987 AYGNFDLVDET
+987 TFGNFDLVDET
-998 GTVYVYGLKAN
+998 GSVYVYGLKKDENA
-1009 ESADNQSFSEL
+1009 SNQSFSEL

-1034 GEHNGDPQVAN
+1034 EEHNGDPQVAN

-1093 VTLSDQSGTGT
+1093 VKLSDQSGTGT

-1138 VVLTQNA
+1138 VVLTQKSASSTTTEVTDVLTADSFA
-1145 AGAAESQ
+1145 ATSTSYTNFSGVKVTSSAIYAGQTATSNGAIQLRSKADNSGKHSGIVTTVSGGKLLKISVVWNDSTSTSRKLDIYASNTPFTDAEDLYGNTDLKIG
-1152 WTLVS
+1152 TLGFGETTFDVT
-1157 DASELSSGDYVIL
+1157 GDYQYVG
-1170 CDFNNVS
+1170 FRS
-1177 GQSGVWALSNAEGTS
+1177 
-1192 KNSVKATDISTIG
+1192 
-1205 MSENSNVLDGV
+1205 
-1216 TEGYIWTF
+1216 
-1224 TQSGDGYTLRPK
+1224 
-1236 NNDGIGLGVI
+1236 NDGAMYLDKIEV
-1246 ADNNGLRNSS
+1246 
-1256 DYKDQAWSLVKVS
+1256 V
-1269 DSWGWEMSTPDPQ
+1269 WE
-1282 STTRYLCGY
+1282 
-1291 APDNW
+1291 
-1296 RTYKG
+1296 
-1301 ISNCNT
+1301 
-1307 KNWEI
+1307 E
-1312 RIYKLN
+1312 

>member
-30 SLTIS
+30 SLTIN

-57 TANRSWTATCDAD
+57 TANRSWTATCNAD
-70 WVIMDPK
+70 WVHMDPV

-85 QTITVYVTQ
+85 QTLTVYVDQ
-94 NEDFVRSATITLTA
+94 NDGFVRSATITLTA
-108 GGVVNKTVSVS
+108 GGVVPKTVSVS
-119 QDGKEIEYTSIAGLR
+119 QDGKEIEYTSIADLR

-189 YSRGDELSIDA
+189 YSRGDELSINA

-213 LVASSSYNESEE
+213 LVASSDGE
-225 KWESTG
+225 KSTG

-246 VAKQITLQDLLGL
+246 VAKQVTLQDFLGL

-285 GDEDTNIKFTDAD
+285 GDEHTNIKFTDAD

-308 YSYLL
+308 YSALL

-330 RYGATPQIV
+330 RFGATPQVV
-339 FSTVSDWS
+339 FSTVSDWA

-362 PDDAVYYNDFDKEKA
+362 PDNAVYYNDFDKEA
-377 VETSGK
+377 ATESYGSTGDK

-388 QFGGWKNETGSGA
+388 QFEGWKNETGTGVENVSYDYSGA
-401 SDVTYDF
+401 SA
-408 SGVSVRSN
+408 RNNSN
-416 STSDSNY
+416 TDGSY

-428 SGVNNILFGTDGHF
+428 SGLNNILFGSDAYL
-442 QVGNIAIEGGNY
+442 QINNITVDAQNY
-454 TLSFGTERYVYN
+454 TLSFGTEKYAYG
-466 VSDNTFKPE
+466 VSDNTFNPE

-689 TKDGTYYNVAVA
+689 TKDGAYYNVAVD

-721 ALVGKEITVVGY
+721 ALVGQEITVVGY

-745 TMLVDYSSAGTG
+745 TMLVDYSSVGTA
-757 SYFTVSPVSLEVSA
+757 SYFSVSPVSLDVSA
-771 DATSAKFNIN
+771 DATSAKFNVS

-788 ESQSEGFTVD
+788 ESQSEGFTVNQD
-798 QNLGNGNAEITVSF
+798 SGNGNAEITVSF
-812 QANETEQ
+812 PANETDQ

-839 VTITQDAAGASELE
+839 VTITQAAAGASELE
-853 VLTIEEFLA
+853 VLTVEEFLA

-873 GTITNITNTT
+873 GTVANISNT
-883 YGNFTLV
+883 YFGNFDLI
-890 DETGSVVVWGLTKE
+890 DETGSVYVYGL
-904 KVSSNDKSFS
+904 VSSEGAADGTFE

-924 TLAGTRDSYG
+924 TIAGRRASY
-934 NDVQV
+934 
-939 GGPAYYISHVEGQ
+939 
-952 LPEIKNVSVNE
+952 K
-963 FLSSQVSDLQ
+963 
-973 KYRLTGRIENIVNT
+973 
-987 AYGNFDLVDET
+987 
-998 GTVYVYGLKAN
+998 
-1009 ESADNQSFSEL
+1009 
-1020 GLKEGDVVTLVGTR
+1020 
-1034 GEHNGDPQVAN
+1034 GDPQVGD
-1045 AYYESHVEGLS
+1045 AYYISHVEGLS

-1093 VTLSDQSGTGT
+1093 VSLSDQSGTGT

-1145 AGAAESQ
+1145 AGAVDPSTPPFTSSIT
-1152 WTLVS
+1152 WTLGS
-1157 DASELSSGDYVIL
+1157 QAYDNTSSGNSKQSATINGESVDNLLKLGSSSKAGTATLHIPAGVSRVGFYAVCWKGQTTEIEFSGATVSPVPVNDNSGATGNPPYTMTVTEDDYYVI
-1170 CDFNNVS
+1170 DVNTS
-1177 GQSGVWALSNAEGTS
+1177 EAL
-1192 KNSVKATDISTIG
+1192 D
-1205 MSENSNVLDGV
+1205 LGV
-1216 TEGYIWTF
+1216 TASKRIVIW
-1224 TQSGDGYTLRPK
+1224 
-1236 NNDGIGLGVI
+1236 GINPV
-1246 ADNNGLRNSS
+1246 
-1256 DYKDQAWSLVKVS
+1256 
-1269 DSWGWEMSTPDPQ
+1269 E
-1282 STTRYLCGY
+1282 
-1291 APDNW
+1291 
-1296 RTYKG
+1296 
-1301 ISNCNT
+1301 
-1307 KNWEI
+1307 
-1312 RIYKLN
+1312 

>member
-30 SLTIS
+30 SLTIN

-70 WVIMDPK
+70 WVHMDPV

-85 QTITVYVTQ
+85 QTLTVYVDQ
-94 NEDFVRSATITLTA
+94 NDGFVRSATIKLTA
-108 GGVVNKTVSVS
+108 GGVVHKPVAVS
-119 QDGKEIEYTSIAGLR
+119 QEGKDINYTSIADLR
-134 AMAKDTQTPVKIEGS
+134 AMAKDTETPVKIEGS

-189 YSRGDELSIDA
+189 YSRGDELSINA

-213 LVASSSYNESEE
+213 LVASSSYNESKEE
-225 KWESTG
+225 WESTG

-278 LGKTFVE
+278 LGKTFVVGNE
-285 GDEDTNIKFTDAD
+285 HTNIKFTDAD

-308 YSYLL
+308 YSNLL
-313 KETEVPEGS
+313 KETDVPEGS

-339 FSTVSDWS
+339 FSTVSDWA
-347 GLTDARFDVDAPDPA
+347 GLTDPRFDVDAPDPA
-362 PDDAVYYNDFDKEKA
+362 PDNAVYYNDFDKEA
-377 VETSGK
+377 ATESYGSTGDK

-388 QFGGWKNETGSGA
+388 QFEGWKNETGTGVENVSYDYSGA
-401 SDVTYDF
+401 SA
-408 SGVSVRSN
+408 RNNSN
-416 STSDSNY
+416 TDGSY

-428 SGVNNILFGTDGHF
+428 SGLNNILFGSDAYL
-442 QVGNIAIEGGNY
+442 QINNITVDAQNY
-454 TLSFGTERYVYN
+454 TLSFGTEKYAYG

-565 GEEMTIAEVIAA
+565 GEEMTIAEVYNAEKGA
-577 SDDTPVKTSG
+577 DVKTSG
-587 TVMAMYARGFL
+587 TVVATYANGFL
-598 ISDGTDNL
+598 ISDTKDMI
-606 LVFQGNNPSNSPK
+606 LVYQNFNPESVPSV
-619 IGDVVAV
+619 GDVVTVSGVKGNFGGMDQIGVPVEYEVTGNESVEHPSPVVYEGAELDGISDEYERPAYVQYSGKLNVSGDYYNVIV
-626 SGAKDTYSGLSQI
+626 SGASVQGS
-639 GGTVEFT
+639 VA
-646 VTSSEEVTYPDSY
+646 YPD
-659 PSPNVYGGSAFDAI
+659 D
-673 GDDLSSVELIQ
+673 EL
-684 YTGTL
+684 
-689 TKDGTYYNVAVA
+689 KDM
-701 GASLEGGIT
+701 
-710 YPSSALAGELD
+710 LAGLNGEQ
-721 ALVGKEITVVGY
+721 IVVTGY
-733 YLGLTNKQQTVS
+733 YIGTTGSGKYVS
-745 TMLVDYSSAGTG
+745 TMAVSVERAAEGDYLNVSNDKISVQATDESAT
-757 SYFTVSPVSLEVSA
+757 
-771 DATSAKFNIN
+771 IN
-781 ANVDWTV
+781 VQSNVAWTASC
-788 ESQSEGFTVD
+788 ETEGFTVAAPAS
-798 QNLGNGNAEITVSF
+798 GNGNGTVTVEF
-812 QANETEQ
+812 AANTDSNPRTATVTISATE
-819 PVSGKVKVS
+819 
-828 TTADVATKEYT
+828 ADVEPVT
-839 VTITQDAAGASELE
+839 VTITQAAAGASELE
-853 VLTIEEFLA
+853 VLTVEEFLA

-873 GTITNITNTT
+873 GTVANISNT
-883 YGNFTLV
+883 YFGNFDLI
-890 DETGSVVVWGLTKE
+890 DETGSVYVYGL
-904 KVSSNDKSFS
+904 VSSEGAADGTFE

-924 TLAGTRDSYG
+924 TIAGRRASY
-934 NDVQV
+934 
-939 GGPAYYISHVEGQ
+939 
-952 LPEIKNVSVNE
+952 K
-963 FLSSQVSDLQ
+963 
-973 KYRLTGRIENIVNT
+973 
-987 AYGNFDLVDET
+987 
-998 GTVYVYGLKAN
+998 
-1009 ESADNQSFSEL
+1009 
-1020 GLKEGDVVTLVGTR
+1020 
-1034 GEHNGDPQVAN
+1034 GDPQVGD
-1045 AYYESHVEGLS
+1045 AYYISHVEGLS

-1093 VTLSDQSGTGT
+1093 VSLSDQSGTGT

-1138 VVLTQNA
+1138 VVLTQKSASATTTEVTDVLTADSFA
-1145 AGAAESQ
+1145 ATSTGYTNFSGVKVTSSAIYAGQTATSNGAIQLRSKADNSGKHSGIVTTVSGGKLLKISVVWNDSTSTSRKLDIYASNTPFTDAEDLYGNTDLKIG
-1152 WTLVS
+1152 TLGFGETTFDVT
-1157 DASELSSGDYVIL
+1157 GDYQYVG
-1170 CDFNNVS
+1170 FRS
-1177 GQSGVWALSNAEGTS
+1177 
-1192 KNSVKATDISTIG
+1192 
-1205 MSENSNVLDGV
+1205 
-1216 TEGYIWTF
+1216 
-1224 TQSGDGYTLRPK
+1224 
-1236 NNDGIGLGVI
+1236 NDGAMYLDKIEV
-1246 ADNNGLRNSS
+1246 
-1256 DYKDQAWSLVKVS
+1256 V
-1269 DSWGWEMSTPDPQ
+1269 WE
-1282 STTRYLCGY
+1282 
-1291 APDNW
+1291 
-1296 RTYKG
+1296 
-1301 ISNCNT
+1301 
-1307 KNWEI
+1307 E
-1312 RIYKLN
+1312 

>member
-30 SLTIS
+30 SLTIN

-70 WVIMDPK
+70 WVHMDPV

-85 QTITVYVTQ
+85 QTLTVYVDQ
-94 NEDFVRSATITLTA
+94 NDGFVRPATITLTA

-119 QDGKEIEYTSIAGLR
+119 QDGKEIEYTSIADLR

-213 LVASSSYNESEE
+213 LVASSSYNESEK

-278 LGKTFVE
+278 LGKTFVV
-285 GDEDTNIKFTDAD
+285 GNDNTNIKFTDAD

-308 YSYLL
+308 HSNLL
-313 KETEVPEGS
+313 KETDVPEGS

-339 FSTVSDWS
+339 FSTVSDWA

-721 ALVGKEITVVGY
+721 ALVGQEITVVGY

-819 PVSGKVKVS
+819 PVLGKVKVS

-839 VTITQDAAGASELE
+839 VTITQAAAGASELE
-853 VLTIEEFLA
+853 VLTVEEFLA

-873 GTITNITNTT
+873 GTVANISNT
-883 YGNFTLV
+883 YFGNFDLI
-890 DETGSVVVWGLTKE
+890 DETGSVYVYGL
-904 KVSSNDKSFS
+904 VSSEGAADGTFE

-924 TLAGTRDSYG
+924 TIAGRRASHNG
-934 NDVQV
+934 SAQV
-939 GGPAYYISHVEGQ
+939 GDAYYISHVEGQ
-952 LPEIKNVSVNE
+952 LPEIKDVSVTE
-963 FLSSQVSDLQ
+963 FLSSPISELQ
-973 KYRLTGRIENIVNT
+973 KYRLTGRIDNIVNT
-987 AYGNFDLVDET
+987 SYGNFDLVDET

-1009 ESADNQSFSEL
+1009 ESASNQSFSEL

-1138 VVLTQNA
+1138 VVLTQKSASSTTTEVTDVLTADSFAATSTGYTNFSGVKVTSSAIYAGQTATSNGAIQLRSKADNSTLFIDASNECVKVTNNNKLRPQHIQNILKLFTDRTNA
-1145 AGAAESQ
+1145 EHKAS
-1152 WTLVS
+1152 LVS
-1157 DASELSSGDYVIL
+1157 
-1170 CDFNNVS
+1170 N
-1177 GQSGVWALSNAEGTS
+1177 
-1192 KNSVKATDISTIG
+1192 TDIA
-1205 MSENSNVLDGV
+1205 END
-1216 TEGYIWTF
+1216 
-1224 TQSGDGYTLRPK
+1224 YTLSVSSYVEKEDTRE
-1236 NNDGIGLGVI
+1236 VI
-1246 ADNNGLRNSS
+1246 NI
-1256 DYKDQAWSLVKVS
+1256 
-1269 DSWGWEMSTPDPQ
+1269 T
-1282 STTRYLCGY
+1282 
-1291 APDNW
+1291 
-1296 RTYKG
+1296 
-1301 ISNCNT
+1301 
-1307 KNWEI
+1307 
-1312 RIYKLN
+1312 KLNKEIHEIVALQASSHYACKCS

>member
-30 SLTIS
+30 SLTIN

-70 WVIMDPK
+70 WVHMDPV

-85 QTITVYVTQ
+85 QTLTVYVDQ
-94 NEDFVRSATITLTA
+94 NDGFVRPATITLTA
-108 GGVVNKTVSVS
+108 GGVVKKTVSVS
-119 QDGKEIEYTSIAGLR
+119 QDGKEIEYTSIADLR

-278 LGKTFVE
+278 LGKTFVVGNE
-285 GDEDTNIKFTDAD
+285 HTNIKFTDAD

-308 YSYLL
+308 YSNLL
-313 KETEVPEGS
+313 KETDVPEGS

-339 FSTVSDWS
+339 FSTVSDWA

-689 TKDGTYYNVAVA
+689 TKDGAYYNVAVD

-721 ALVGKEITVVGY
+721 ALVGQEITVVGY

-745 TMLVDYSSAGTG
+745 TMLVDYSSVGTA
-757 SYFTVSPVSLEVSA
+757 SYFSVSPVSLDVSA
-771 DATSAKFNIN
+771 DATSAKFNVS

-788 ESQSEGFTVD
+788 ESQSEGFTVNQD
-798 QNLGNGNAEITVSF
+798 SGNGNAEITVSF
-812 QANETEQ
+812 PANETDQ

-839 VTITQDAAGASELE
+839 VTITQAAAGASELE
-853 VLTIEEFLA
+853 VLTVEEFLA

-873 GTITNITNTT
+873 GTVANISNT
-883 YGNFTLV
+883 YFGNFDLI
-890 DETGSVVVWGLTKE
+890 DETGSVYVYGL
-904 KVSSNDKSFS
+904 VSSEGAADGTFE

-924 TLAGTRDSYG
+924 TIAGRRASYKG
-934 NDVQV
+934 DPQV
-939 GGPAYYISHVEGQ
+939 GDAYYISHVEGQ
-952 LPEIKNVSVNE
+952 LPEIKDVSVTE
-963 FLSSQVSDLQ
+963 FLSSPISELQ
-973 KYRLTGRIENIVNT
+973 KYRLTGTIENLTNT
-987 AYGNFDLVDET
+987 TFGNFDLVDET
-998 GTVYVYGLKAN
+998 GSVYVYGLKKDENA
-1009 ESADNQSFSEL
+1009 SNQSFSEL

-1145 AGAAESQ
+1145 AGAVDPSTPPFTSSIT
-1152 WTLVS
+1152 WTLGS
-1157 DASELSSGDYVIL
+1157 QAYDNTSSGNSKQSATINGESVDNLLKLGSSSKAGTATLHIPAGVSRVGFYAVCWKGQTTEIEFSGATVSPVPVNDNTGATGNPPYTMTVTQDDYYVI
-1170 CDFNNVS
+1170 DVNTS
-1177 GQSGVWALSNAEGTS
+1177 EAL
-1192 KNSVKATDISTIG
+1192 D
-1205 MSENSNVLDGV
+1205 LGV
-1216 TEGYIWTF
+1216 TASKRIVIW
-1224 TQSGDGYTLRPK
+1224 
-1236 NNDGIGLGVI
+1236 GINPV
-1246 ADNNGLRNSS
+1246 
-1256 DYKDQAWSLVKVS
+1256 
-1269 DSWGWEMSTPDPQ
+1269 E
-1282 STTRYLCGY
+1282 
-1291 APDNW
+1291 
-1296 RTYKG
+1296 
-1301 ISNCNT
+1301 
-1307 KNWEI
+1307 
-1312 RIYKLN
+1312 

>member
-30 SLTIS
+30 SLTIN

-70 WVIMDPK
+70 WVHMDPV

-85 QTITVYVTQ
+85 QTLTVYVDQ
-94 NEDFVRSATITLTA
+94 NDGFVRPATITLTA

-119 QDGKEIEYTSIAGLR
+119 QDGKEIEYTSIADLR

-189 YSRGDELSIDA
+189 YSRGDELSINA

-213 LVASSSYNESEE
+213 LVASSSYNESKEE
-225 KWESTG
+225 WESTG

-278 LGKTFVE
+278 LGKTFVVGNE
-285 GDEDTNIKFTDAD
+285 HTNIKFTDAD
-298 YNTFVVRSEK
+298 YNNFVVRSEK
-308 YSYLL
+308 YSNLL
-313 KETEVPEGS
+313 KETDVPEGS

-339 FSTVSDWS
+339 FSTVSDWA
-347 GLTDARFDVDAPDPA
+347 GLTDPRFDVDAPDPA

-565 GEEMTIAEVIAA
+565 GEEMTIAEVYNAEKGA
-577 SDDTPVKTSG
+577 DVKTSG
-587 TVMAMYARGFL
+587 TVVATYANGFL
-598 ISDGTDNL
+598 ISDTKDMI
-606 LVFQGNNPSNSPK
+606 LVYQNFNPESVPSV
-619 IGDVVAV
+619 GDVVTVSGVKGNFGGMDQIGVPVEYEVTGNESVEHPSPVVYEGAELDGISDEYERPAYVQYSGKLNVSGDYYNVIV
-626 SGAKDTYSGLSQI
+626 SGASVQGS
-639 GGTVEFT
+639 VA
-646 VTSSEEVTYPDSY
+646 YPD
-659 PSPNVYGGSAFDAI
+659 D
-673 GDDLSSVELIQ
+673 EL
-684 YTGTL
+684 
-689 TKDGTYYNVAVA
+689 KDM
-701 GASLEGGIT
+701 
-710 YPSSALAGELD
+710 LAGLNGEQ
-721 ALVGKEITVVGY
+721 IVVTGY
-733 YLGLTNKQQTVS
+733 YIGTTGSGKYVS
-745 TMLVDYSSAGTG
+745 TMAVSVERAAEGDYLNVSNDKISVQATDESAT
-757 SYFTVSPVSLEVSA
+757 
-771 DATSAKFNIN
+771 IN
-781 ANVDWTV
+781 VQSNVAWTASC
-788 ESQSEGFTVD
+788 ETEGFTVAAPAS
-798 QNLGNGNAEITVSF
+798 GNGNGTVTVEF
-812 QANETEQ
+812 AANTDSNPRTATVTISATE
-819 PVSGKVKVS
+819 
-828 TTADVATKEYT
+828 ADVEPVT
-839 VTITQDAAGASELE
+839 VTITQAAAGASELE
-853 VLTIEEFLA
+853 VLTVEEFLA

-873 GTITNITNTT
+873 GTLINITNTS

-890 DETGSVVVWGLTKE
+890 DDAGSYVEVYGLTKE

-924 TLAGTRDSYG
+924 TLAGTRDSYDG
-934 NDVQV
+934 DPQV
-939 GGPAYYISHVEGQ
+939 GGPAYYISHVSGTVEITDVTVAEFKTKEAGL
-952 LPEIKNVSVNE
+952 LP
-963 FLSSQVSDLQ
+963 
-973 KYRLTGRIENIVNT
+973 KYRLTGKITNLE
-987 AYGNFDLVDET
+987 ASEFGNFDLVDET
-998 GTVYVYGLKAN
+998 GSIYVYGLRENINGGDKTFN
-1009 ESADNQSFSEL
+1009 NL
-1020 GLKEGDVVTLVGTR
+1020 GLKEGDIVTLVGSR
-1034 GEHNGDPQVAN
+1034 GEYRGDPQVAN

>member
-30 SLTIS
+30 SLTIN

-70 WVIMDPK
+70 WVHMDPV

-85 QTITVYVTQ
+85 QTLTVYVDQ
-94 NEDFVRSATITLTA
+94 NDGFVRPATITLTA

-119 QDGKEIEYTSIAGLR
+119 QDGKEIEYTSIADLR

-278 LGKTFVE
+278 LGKTFVV
-285 GDEDTNIKFTDAD
+285 GNDHTNIKFTDAD

-308 YSYLL
+308 YSDLL
-313 KETEVPEGS
+313 KETDVPEGS

-362 PDDAVYYNDFDKEKA
+362 PDNAVYYNDFDKEAATKSYGS
-377 VETSGK
+377 TGDR

-388 QFGGWKNETGSGA
+388 QFDGWMNETGTGVENVSYDYSGA
-401 SDVTYDF
+401 SA
-408 SGVSVRSN
+408 RNNSN
-416 STSDSNY
+416 TDGSY

-428 SGVNNILFGTDGHF
+428 SGLNNILFGSDAYL
-442 QVGNIAIEGGNY
+442 QINNITVDAQNY
-454 TLSFGTERYVYN
+454 TLSFGTEKYAYG

-516 TSALYIYFASDL
+516 TSALYIHFASDL
-528 SGAHRLDDVALA
+528 SDAHRLDDVALA

-565 GEEMTIAEVIAA
+565 VEEMTIAEVYSAEEGA
-577 SDDTPVKTSG
+577 DVKTSG
-587 TVMAMYARGFL
+587 TVVATYANGFL
-598 ISDGTDNL
+598 ISDTKDMI
-606 LVFQGNNPSNSPK
+606 LVYQSFNPESVPSV
-619 IGDVVAV
+619 GDVVTVSGVKANFGGMDQIGVPVEYEVTGNESVEHPSPAVYEGAELDGISDEYERPAYIQYSGKLNVSGNYYNVIV
-626 SGAKDTYSGLSQI
+626 SGASVQGS
-639 GGTVEFT
+639 VA
-646 VTSSEEVTYPDSY
+646 YPD
-659 PSPNVYGGSAFDAI
+659 D
-673 GDDLSSVELIQ
+673 EL
-684 YTGTL
+684 
-689 TKDGTYYNVAVA
+689 KDM
-701 GASLEGGIT
+701 
-710 YPSSALAGELD
+710 LAGMNGEQ
-721 ALVGKEITVVGY
+721 IVVTGY
-733 YLGLTNKQQTVS
+733 YIGTTGSGKYVS
-745 TMLVDYSSAGTG
+745 TMAVSVERAAEGDYLNVSNDKISVQATDESAT
-757 SYFTVSPVSLEVSA
+757 
-771 DATSAKFNIN
+771 IN
-781 ANVDWTV
+781 VQSNVAWTASC
-788 ESQSEGFTVD
+788 ETEGFTVAD
-798 QNLGNGNAEITVSF
+798 PASGNGNGTVTVEF
-812 QANETEQ
+812 AANTDSNPRTATVTISATE
-819 PVSGKVKVS
+819 
-828 TTADVATKEYT
+828 ADVEPVT
-839 VTITQDAAGASELE
+839 VTITQAAAGASELE
-853 VLTIEEFLA
+853 VLTVEEFLA

-873 GTITNITNTT
+873 GTVANISNT
-883 YGNFTLV
+883 YFGNFDLI
-890 DETGSVVVWGLTKE
+890 DETGSVYVYGL
-904 KVSSNDKSFS
+904 VSSEGAADGTFE

-924 TLAGTRDSYG
+924 TIAGRRASYKG
-934 NDVQV
+934 DPQV
-939 GGPAYYISHVEGQ
+939 GDAYYISHVEGQ
-952 LPEIKNVSVNE
+952 LPEIKDVSVTE
-963 FLSSQVSDLQ
+963 FLSSPISELQ
-973 KYRLTGRIENIVNT
+973 KYRLTGTIENLTNT
-987 AYGNFDLVDET
+987 TFGNFDLVDET
-998 GTVYVYGLKAN
+998 GSVYVYGLKKDENA
-1009 ESADNQSFSEL
+1009 SNQSFSEL

-1093 VTLSDQSGTGT
+1093 VILSDQSGTGT

-1157 DASELSSGDYVIL
+1157 DTSELSSGDYVIL

-1177 GQSGVWALSNAEGTS
+1177 GQSGVWALSNAEGTT
-1192 KNSVKATDISTIG
+1192 KGSVKATDISTIG
-1205 MSENSNVLDGV
+1205 MSENSNVLNGV

-1236 NNDGIGLGVI
+1236 NNDTIGLGVI
-1246 ADNNGLRNSS
+1246 ADNNGLRNAA
-1256 DYKDQAWSLVKVS
+1256 DYKDQVWSLAKVS
-1269 DSWGWEMSTPDPQ
+1269 GSWGWEMTSQASDAI
-1282 STTRYLCGY
+1282 RYLCGY

>member
-30 SLTIS
+30 SLTIN

-57 TANRSWTATCDAD
+57 TANRSWTATCDKD
-70 WVIMDPK
+70 WVHMDPV

-85 QTITVYVTQ
+85 QTLTVYVDQ
-94 NEDFVRSATITLTA
+94 NDGFVRPATITLTA

-119 QDGKEIEYTSIAGLR
+119 QDGKKIEYTSIADLR

-189 YSRGDELSIDA
+189 YSRGDELSINA

-213 LVASSSYNESEE
+213 LVASSSYNESKEE
-225 KWESTG
+225 WESTG

-278 LGKTFVE
+278 LGKTFVVGNE
-285 GDEDTNIKFTDAD
+285 HTNIKFTDAD

-308 YSYLL
+308 YSNLL
-313 KETEVPEGS
+313 KETDVPEGS

-339 FSTVSDWS
+339 FSTVSDWA
-347 GLTDARFDVDAPDPA
+347 GLTDPRFDVDAPDPA

-401 SDVTYDF
+401 SDVAYDF

-689 TKDGTYYNVAVA
+689 TKDGAYYNVAVD

-721 ALVGKEITVVGY
+721 ALVGQEITVVGY

-745 TMLVDYSSAGTG
+745 TMLVDYSSVGTA
-757 SYFTVSPVSLEVSA
+757 SYFSVSPVSLDVSA
-771 DATSAKFNIN
+771 DATSAKFNVS

-788 ESQSEGFTVD
+788 ESQSEGFTVNQD
-798 QNLGNGNAEITVSF
+798 SGNGNAEITVSF
-812 QANETEQ
+812 PANETDQ

-839 VTITQDAAGASELE
+839 VTITQAAAGASELE
-853 VLTIEEFLA
+853 VLTVEEFLA

-873 GTITNITNTT
+873 GTVANISNT
-883 YGNFTLV
+883 YFGNFDLI
-890 DETGSVVVWGLTKE
+890 DETGSVYVYGL
-904 KVSSNDKSFS
+904 VSSEGAADGTFE

-924 TLAGTRDSYG
+924 TIAGRRASY
-934 NDVQV
+934 
-939 GGPAYYISHVEGQ
+939 
-952 LPEIKNVSVNE
+952 K
-963 FLSSQVSDLQ
+963 
-973 KYRLTGRIENIVNT
+973 
-987 AYGNFDLVDET
+987 
-998 GTVYVYGLKAN
+998 
-1009 ESADNQSFSEL
+1009 
-1020 GLKEGDVVTLVGTR
+1020 
-1034 GEHNGDPQVAN
+1034 GDPQVGD
-1045 AYYESHVEGLS
+1045 AYYISHVEGLS

-1145 AGAAESQ
+1145 AGAVDPSTPPFTSSIT
-1152 WTLVS
+1152 WTLGS
-1157 DASELSSGDYVIL
+1157 QAYDNTSSGNSKQSATINGESVDNLLKLGSSSKAGTATLHIPAGVSRVGFYAVCWKGQTTEIEFSGATVSPVPVNDNTGATGNPPYTMTVTQDDYYVI
-1170 CDFNNVS
+1170 DVNTS
-1177 GQSGVWALSNAEGTS
+1177 EAL
-1192 KNSVKATDISTIG
+1192 D
-1205 MSENSNVLDGV
+1205 LGV
-1216 TEGYIWTF
+1216 TASKRIVIW
-1224 TQSGDGYTLRPK
+1224 
-1236 NNDGIGLGVI
+1236 GINPV
-1246 ADNNGLRNSS
+1246 
-1256 DYKDQAWSLVKVS
+1256 
-1269 DSWGWEMSTPDPQ
+1269 E
-1282 STTRYLCGY
+1282 
-1291 APDNW
+1291 
-1296 RTYKG
+1296 
-1301 ISNCNT
+1301 
-1307 KNWEI
+1307 
-1312 RIYKLN
+1312 

>member
-30 SLTIS
+30 SLTIN

-70 WVIMDPK
+70 WVHMDPV

-85 QTITVYVTQ
+85 QTLTVYVDQ
-94 NEDFVRSATITLTA
+94 NDGFVRPATITLTA
-108 GGVVNKTVSVS
+108 GGVVKKTVSVS
-119 QDGKEIEYTSIAGLR
+119 QDGKEIEYTSIADLR

-278 LGKTFVE
+278 LGKTFVVGNE
-285 GDEDTNIKFTDAD
+285 HTNIKFTDAD

-308 YSYLL
+308 YSNLL
-313 KETEVPEGS
+313 KETDVPEGS

-339 FSTVSDWS
+339 FSTVSDWA

-689 TKDGTYYNVAVA
+689 TKDGAYYNVAVD

-721 ALVGKEITVVGY
+721 ALVGQEITVVGY

-745 TMLVDYSSAGTG
+745 TMLVDYSSVGTA
-757 SYFTVSPVSLEVSA
+757 SYFSVSPVSLDVSA
-771 DATSAKFNIN
+771 DATSAKFNVS

-788 ESQSEGFTVD
+788 ESQSEGFTVNQD
-798 QNLGNGNAEITVSF
+798 SGNGNAEITVSF
-812 QANETEQ
+812 PANETDQ

-839 VTITQDAAGASELE
+839 VTITQAAAGASELE
-853 VLTIEEFLA
+853 VLTVEEFLA

-873 GTITNITNTT
+873 GTVANISNT
-883 YGNFTLV
+883 YFGNFDLI
-890 DETGSVVVWGLTKE
+890 DETGSVYVYGL
-904 KVSSNDKSFS
+904 VSSEGAADGTFE

-924 TLAGTRDSYG
+924 TIAGRRASY
-934 NDVQV
+934 
-939 GGPAYYISHVEGQ
+939 
-952 LPEIKNVSVNE
+952 K
-963 FLSSQVSDLQ
+963 
-973 KYRLTGRIENIVNT
+973 
-987 AYGNFDLVDET
+987 
-998 GTVYVYGLKAN
+998 
-1009 ESADNQSFSEL
+1009 
-1020 GLKEGDVVTLVGTR
+1020 
-1034 GEHNGDPQVAN
+1034 GDPQVGD
-1045 AYYESHVEGLS
+1045 AYYISHVEGLS

-1145 AGAAESQ
+1145 AGAVDPSTPPFTSSIT
-1152 WTLVS
+1152 WTLGS
-1157 DASELSSGDYVIL
+1157 QAYDNTSSGNSKQSATINGESVDNLLKLGSSSKAGTATLHIPAGVSRVGFYAVCWKGQTTEIEFSGATVSPVPVNDNTGATGNPPYTMTVTQDDYYVI
-1170 CDFNNVS
+1170 DVNTS
-1177 GQSGVWALSNAEGTS
+1177 EAL
-1192 KNSVKATDISTIG
+1192 D
-1205 MSENSNVLDGV
+1205 LGV
-1216 TEGYIWTF
+1216 TASKRIVIW
-1224 TQSGDGYTLRPK
+1224 
-1236 NNDGIGLGVI
+1236 GINPV
-1246 ADNNGLRNSS
+1246 
-1256 DYKDQAWSLVKVS
+1256 
-1269 DSWGWEMSTPDPQ
+1269 E
-1282 STTRYLCGY
+1282 
-1291 APDNW
+1291 
-1296 RTYKG
+1296 
-1301 ISNCNT
+1301 
-1307 KNWEI
+1307 
-1312 RIYKLN
+1312 

>member
-30 SLTIS
+30 SLTIN

-77 DGPASSDP
+77 DGPASSAP

-108 GGVVNKTVSVS
+108 GGVVPKTVKVS
-119 QDGKEIEYTSIAGLR
+119 QDGKEIEYTSIADLR
-134 AMAKDTQTPVKIEGS
+134 AMAKDTKTPVKIEGS

-213 LVASSSYNESEE
+213 LVASSDGEN
-225 KWESTG
+225 STG

-236 VTRLSEDNEI
+236 VTRLSDDNEI
-246 VAKQITLQDLLGL
+246 VAKQITLQDFLGL

-278 LGKTFVE
+278 LGKTFVV
-285 GDEDTNIKFTDAD
+285 GDEHTNIKFTDAD

-308 YSYLL
+308 YSALL

-330 RYGATPQIV
+330 RFGATPQVV
-339 FSTVSDWS
+339 FSTVSDWA

-362 PDDAVYYNDFDKEKA
+362 PDNAVYYNDFDKEA
-377 VETSGK
+377 ATESYGSTGDK

-388 QFGGWKNETGSGA
+388 QFEGWMNETGTGVENVSYDYSGA
-401 SDVTYDF
+401 SA
-408 SGVSVRSN
+408 RNNSN
-416 STSDSNY
+416 TDGSY

-428 SGVNNILFGTDGHF
+428 SGLNNILFGSDAYL
-442 QVGNIAIEGGNY
+442 QINNITVDAQNY
-454 TLSFGTERYVYN
+454 TLSFGTEKYAYG

-565 GEEMTIAEVIAA
+565 VEEMTIAEVYSAEKGA
-577 SDDTPVKTSG
+577 DVKTSG
-587 TVMAMYARGFL
+587 TVVATYANGFL
-598 ISDGTDNL
+598 ISDTKDMI
-606 LVFQGNNPSNSPK
+606 LVYQNFNPESVPSV
-619 IGDVVAV
+619 GDVVTVSGVKGNFGGMDQIGVPVEYEVTGNESVEHPSPVVYEGAELDGISDEYERPAYVQYSGKLNVSGDYYNVIV
-626 SGAKDTYSGLSQI
+626 SGASVQGS
-639 GGTVEFT
+639 VA
-646 VTSSEEVTYPDSY
+646 YPD
-659 PSPNVYGGSAFDAI
+659 D
-673 GDDLSSVELIQ
+673 EL
-684 YTGTL
+684 
-689 TKDGTYYNVAVA
+689 KDM
-701 GASLEGGIT
+701 
-710 YPSSALAGELD
+710 LAGMNGEQ
-721 ALVGKEITVVGY
+721 IVVTGY
-733 YLGLTNKQQTVS
+733 YIGTTGSGKYVS
-745 TMLVDYSSAGTG
+745 TMAVSVERAAEGDYLNVSNDKISVQATDESAT
-757 SYFTVSPVSLEVSA
+757 
-771 DATSAKFNIN
+771 IN
-781 ANVDWTV
+781 VQSNVAWTASC
-788 ESQSEGFTVD
+788 ETEGFTVAAPAS
-798 QNLGNGNAEITVSF
+798 GNGNGTVTVEF
-812 QANETEQ
+812 AANTDSNPRTATVTISATE
-819 PVSGKVKVS
+819 
-828 TTADVATKEYT
+828 ADVEPVT
-839 VTITQDAAGASELE
+839 VTITQAAAGASELE
-853 VLTIEEFLA
+853 VLTVEEFLA

-952 LPEIKNVSVNE
+952 LPEIKDVTVTE

-1145 AGAAESQ
+1145 AGAVDPSTPPFTSSIT
-1152 WTLVS
+1152 WTLGSQAYDNTSSSKQSATINGESVDNLLKLGSSSKVGTATLHIPAGVS
-1157 DASELSSGDYVIL
+1157 RVGFYAVCWKGQTTEIEFSGATVSPVPVNDNTGATGNPPYTMTVTEDDYYVI
-1170 CDFNNVS
+1170 DVNTS
-1177 GQSGVWALSNAEGTS
+1177 EAL
-1192 KNSVKATDISTIG
+1192 D
-1205 MSENSNVLDGV
+1205 LGV
-1216 TEGYIWTF
+1216 TASKRIVIW
-1224 TQSGDGYTLRPK
+1224 
-1236 NNDGIGLGVI
+1236 GINPV
-1246 ADNNGLRNSS
+1246 
-1256 DYKDQAWSLVKVS
+1256 
-1269 DSWGWEMSTPDPQ
+1269 E
-1282 STTRYLCGY
+1282 
-1291 APDNW
+1291 
-1296 RTYKG
+1296 
-1301 ISNCNT
+1301 
-1307 KNWEI
+1307 
-1312 RIYKLN
+1312 